1 VKPHHL
7 VIEAFGPYAERVAI
21 DFDALSDEGLFLIH
35 GSTGAGKTFL
45 LDAMSFALYGE
56 VSGERGVK
64 GLRSDHAPPQAVP
77 RVELDF
83 SAGGARYRVERT
95 PPYTA
100 TKQRGSGTTEKL
112 AAAALF
118 RVQGTE
124 QQPVATRTSEVTR
137 EVERIVGLN
146 AAQFRQVILLPQGR
160 FAEVLRAKAEERE
173 ALLKTLFET
182 VIHERAGG
190 WLEDQARTA
199 LRGVEEQKRQLAW
212 LREQAA
218 QEWQP
223 FADRPRGS
231 SKGEAPS
238 PATARHGD
246 GAFSDGSAGSPAD
259 PVSAYVPNEAPAF
272 ATSTDPNRSQDPI
285 GAGMATS
292 SEPEMPTDQAGLDRL
307 LAQIRRVVATY
318 EEARRRASEA
328 LEQAQRHRAA
338 VVQAADRFDRRAAA
352 QTLLAQL
359 EPQQPAIEGL
369 ALQLAAADR
378 AEALRPSLEA
388 ERAAH
393 RDLQDLELRLRRE
406 LERAAAV
413 RDGAR
418 GLPDAVVALGL
429 LSLPESTDLQR
440 ARTALATRRVEVEGL
455 ARQAEEA
462 RLGRERA
469 ARALALQ
476 QRAQAEI
483 EQVQRQLQRL
493 RDQRLGEEAALQAA
507 RSASDRLDGLSRAKD
522 SLAERALA
530 SRRVR
535 KGRRLEGEAIETLR
549 AAEQR
554 LRLATTALKTLRD
567 RQLAGMAARL
577 AGDLSAG
584 TPCPVCGSSHHPQ
597 PARSAA
603 DAVHQGQI
611 EAAEAALT
619 QASQEQQAAA
629 LHLAD
634 IRVRLEAVVEKAG
647 SAAEDPAAA
656 VAAAEKAE
664 LALTAARQQAERLP
678 QLERSLAEQARQIT
692 TLEASLQAATTT
704 AAVQERTTADEV
716 QRALE
721 LEAAVVAE
729 LGEGVAP
736 RQVLDSLK
744 RVEEALETLARSSE
758 AGARLRTRQEQAAA
772 RLEQDL
778 EAAGIADAA
787 ALAASLRSEPE
798 RTDWRRRIETFHCA
812 LTSQRAI
819 LAAPDLQALPEQ
831 RPDTAAA
838 EAAEAAADRERTTAV
853 ERHSEARAAEDDIHR
868 LAEEH
873 RRLAAVL
880 ADQQARAER
889 IGAVAD
895 RCQGKL
901 PPYISLQRWVLSAY
915 LADICTYAN
924 QRLDLMTSGR
934 YQLRLT
940 DAGGRGGRNAGL
952 NLRVRD
958 AFTGEEREVTSLSGG
973 ETFQASLALAL
984 GVADTVQAHSGGVH
998 LDALFVDEGFGSL
1011 DPDNLQLAMDELD
1024 RLREGGRLIGVIS
1037 HVAGLRERIRS
1048 GIEVIASD
1056 QGSTLRV
1063 GSTALP

>member
-100 TKQRGSGTTEKL
+100 TKLRGSGTTEKL

-118 RVQGTE
+118 RVLGTE
-124 QQPVATRTSEVTR
+124 QQPVASRASEVTR

-182 VIHERAGG
+182 VIHERAGS

-199 LRGVEEQKRQLAW
+199 LRAIEEQKRHLAW

-218 QEWQP
+218 QEWLR
-223 FADRPRGS
+223 FADQPHGRAEGEGAERPAS
-231 SKGEAPS
+231 A
-238 PATARHGD
+238 
-246 GAFSDGSAGSPAD
+246 SDPG
-259 PVSAYVPNEAPAF
+259 
-272 ATSTDPNRSQDPI
+272 T
-285 GAGMATS
+285 
-292 SEPEMPTDQAGLDRL
+292 PTDQAGLDRL
-307 LAQIRRVVATY
+307 LERIRRVVAAC
-318 EEARRRASEA
+318 EETRRLASEA
-328 LEQAQRHRAA
+328 LERAQRQRAS
-338 VVQAADRFDRRAAA
+338 VVKAADRFDRRALA
-352 QTLLAQL
+352 QTQLAEL
-359 EPQQPAIEGL
+359 EPQQPAIEAL

-388 ERAAH
+388 DQAAR

-418 GLPDAVVALGL
+418 GLPDAVLALGL
-429 LSLPESTDLQR
+429 LGLPESIDLQR

-462 RLGRERA
+462 RQARERA

-476 QRAQAEI
+476 QQALAEM
-483 EQVQRQLQRL
+483 EQVQRQLQLL
-493 RDQRLGEEAALQAA
+493 RDQRLSAEAALQAA
-507 RSASDRLDGLSRAKD
+507 RSAADRLDGLTQAKD

-530 SRRVR
+530 SRQVR
-535 KGRRLEGEAIETLR
+535 KGRRLEGEAIESLG
-549 AAEQR
+549 ASEQR
-554 LRLATTALKTLRD
+554 LQLATTALKTLRD
-567 RQLAGMAARL
+567 RQLVGMAARL

-584 TPCPVCGSSHHPQ
+584 SPCPVCGSSHHPQ
-597 PARSAA
+597 PAWSAA
-603 DAVHQGQI
+603 DAVNGGQI
-611 EAAEAALT
+611 EAAEAALS
-619 QASQEQQAAA
+619 QANQEQQAAVM
-629 LHLAD
+629 HLAD
-634 IRVRLEAVVEKAG
+634 IRIRLEAVLEKAG
-647 SAAEDPAAA
+647 AAAEDPAAA
-656 VAAAEKAE
+656 VRAAEQAE
-664 LALTAARQQAERLP
+664 LALSAARLQAERRP
-678 QLERSLAEQARQIT
+678 QLEQSLAEQARQIT
-692 TLEASLQAATTT
+692 SLETSQQAATTT
-704 AAVQERTTADEV
+704 AAVQERSAADAI
-716 QRALE
+716 QRAAE
-721 LEAAVVAE
+721 AEAAVVAE

-736 RQVLDSLK
+736 RQVLNTLK
-744 RVEEALETLARSSE
+744 GVEEALEALARSSE
-758 AGARLRTRQEQAAA
+758 TGARLQTRQEQAATRLA
-772 RLEQDL
+772 RDL
-778 EAAGIADAA
+778 ESAGFADAA
-787 ALAASLRSEPE
+787 SLAATLQGEPE
-798 RTDWRRRIETFHCA
+798 RTGWRRRIEAFREA

-819 LAAPDLQALPEQ
+819 LAAPDLQELPEL

-838 EAAEAAADRERTTAV
+838 ELAEVASDRARTAAV
-853 ERHSEARAAEDDIHR
+853 ERHSEARGAEDDIHR
-868 LAEEH
+868 LSEEH
-873 RRLAAVL
+873 RRLAGAL
-880 ADQQARAER
+880 ANQEARSELLSD
-889 IGAVAD
+889 VAN
-895 RCQGKL
+895 RCQGKTA
-901 PPYISLQRWVLSAY
+901 PYISLQRWVLSAY
-915 LADICTYAN
+915 LAEICAYAN

-1037 HVAGLRERIRS
+1037 HVAALRERIRS
-1048 GIEVIASD
+1048 GLQVIASD
-1056 QGSTLRV
+1056 QGSTLRM
-1063 GSTALP
+1063 GSTAMP

>member
-1 VKPHHL
+1 MKPHHL

-64 GLRSDHAPPQAVP
+64 GLRSDHAPPQATP

-112 AAAALF
+112 AAATLF

-124 QQPVATRTSEVTR
+124 QQPVATRSSEVTR

-182 VIHERAGG
+182 VIHERAGS

-199 LRGVEEQKRQLAW
+199 LRGVEEQKRQLSW
-212 LREQAA
+212 LREQVA

-223 FADRPRGS
+223 FAHSEPAGGAAATGCDGVDDISSAPADAQASAAVSPTISDRVP
-231 SKGEAPS
+231 PVI
-238 PATARHGD
+238 P
-246 GAFSDGSAGSPAD
+246 AGSPA
-259 PVSAYVPNEAPAF
+259 
-272 ATSTDPNRSQDPI
+272 ST
-285 GAGMATS
+285 
-292 SEPEMPTDQAGLDRL
+292 EPGMPTDQAGLDRL
-307 LAQIRRVVATY
+307 LEQIRRVVAAC

-328 LEQAQRHRAA
+328 LERAQRHRAS
-338 VVQAADRFDRRAAA
+338 VVQMADRFDRRAGARI
-352 QTLLAQL
+352 QLAEL
-359 EPQQPAIEGL
+359 EPQQAAIEAL
-369 ALQLAAADR
+369 AMQLAAADR

-388 ERAAH
+388 ERAAQ

-611 EAAEAALT
+611 EAAEAALA
-619 QASQEQQAAA
+619 QASQEQQAAG

-634 IRVRLEAVVEKAG
+634 IRVRLEAVLEKAG
-647 SAAEDPAAA
+647 EAAGDPAAA
-656 VAAAEKAE
+656 VAAAEQAE
-664 LALTAARQQAERLP
+664 QALTAARQQAEQLP

-692 TLEASLQAATTT
+692 ALEASQQAATTT
-704 AAVQERTTADEV
+704 AAVQERSAADDS
-716 QRALE
+716 QRALA
-721 LEAAVVAE
+721 LEAVVAAE

-736 RQVLDSLK
+736 RQVLDNLK
-744 RVEEALETLARSSE
+744 AVEEALETLASSSE
-758 AGARLRTRQEQAAA
+758 AGARLRTRQEQAGA
-772 RLEQDL
+772 RLKQDL
-778 EAAGIADAA
+778 EAAGIADAQ
-787 ALAASLRSEPE
+787 ALAAALRSEPE
-798 RTDWRRRIETFHCA
+798 RTDWRRRIESFHGA

-819 LAAPDLQALPEQ
+819 LAAPDLQELPEQ

-838 EAAEAAADRERTTAV
+838 EVAEAAADRERTTAV
-853 ERHSEARAAEDDIHR
+853 ERHSEARGAEEDIHR
-868 LAEEH
+868 LGEEH

-1063 GSTALP
+1063 GRTALP

>member
-1 VKPHHL
+1 MKPHHL

-100 TKQRGSGTTEKL
+100 TKLRGSGTTEKL

-118 RVQGTE
+118 RVLGTE
-124 QQPVATRTSEVTR
+124 QQPVASRTGEVTR

-182 VIHERAGG
+182 EIHERAGS

-199 LRGVEEQKRQLAW
+199 LRAIEEQKRHLAW

-218 QEWQP
+218 QEWLP
-223 FADRPRGS
+223 FADQPHGRAE
-231 SKGEAPS
+231 GE
-238 PATARHGD
+238 
-246 GAFSDGSAGSPAD
+246 GAS
-259 PVSAYVPNEAPAF
+259 
-272 ATSTDPNRSQDPI
+272 RSQDPM
-285 GAGMATS
+285 GAERPAS
-292 SEPEMPTDQAGLDRL
+292 ASEPGVPSNQAGLDRL
-307 LAQIRRVVATY
+307 LERIRRVVAAC
-318 EEARRRASEA
+318 EESRRRATEA
-328 LEQAQRHRAA
+328 LEQAQRQRAA

-352 QTLLAQL
+352 RTQLAQL
-359 EPQQPAIEGL
+359 EPQQPAIEAL

-388 ERAAH
+388 DQAAR

-429 LSLPESTDLQR
+429 LSLPESVDLQH

-462 RLGRERA
+462 RQARDRA

-476 QRAQAEI
+476 QQAQAEI
-483 EQVQRQLQRL
+483 AQVQRQLQLL
-493 RDQRLGEEAALQAA
+493 RDQRLAAEAALQAA
-507 RSASDRLDGLSRAKD
+507 RSAADRLDGLTQAKN

-530 SRRVR
+530 SRKVR
-535 KGRRLEGEAIETLR
+535 KGRRLEGEAIESLG

-554 LRLATTALKTLRD
+554 LQLAITALRTLRD

-577 AGDLSAG
+577 AGDLSSG
-584 TPCPVCGSSHHPQ
+584 SPCPVCGSSHHPQ
-597 PARSAA
+597 PALSAA
-603 DAVHQGQI
+603 DAVDAAQI
-611 EAAEAALT
+611 EAAEAALN
-619 QASQEQQAAA
+619 QANQEQQAAVM
-629 LHLAD
+629 HLAD
-634 IRVRLEAVVEKAG
+634 IRIRLEAVLEKAG
-647 SAAEDPAAA
+647 AAAEDPAAA
-656 VAAAEKAE
+656 ICDAEQAE

-678 QLERSLAEQARQIT
+678 QLERSLAEQGRQIT
-692 TLEASLQAATTT
+692 SLESSLQTASTT
-704 AAVQERTTADEV
+704 AAVQERSAADAI
-716 QRALE
+716 QRAAE
-721 LEAAVVAE
+721 EEVAVAAE

-736 RQVLDSLK
+736 RQVLDSLSA
-744 RVEEALETLARSSE
+744 VEQALETLARCSE
-758 AGARLRTRQEQAAA
+758 ADARLRTRQEQAAA
-772 RLEQDL
+772 RLERDL

-787 ALAASLRSEPE
+787 ALAAALRSEQE
-798 RTDWRRRIETFHCA
+798 RTGWRRRIEAFREA
-812 LTSQRAI
+812 LISQRAI
-819 LAAPDLQALPEQ
+819 LAAPDLLELPEL

-838 EAAEAAADRERTTAV
+838 ELAEVAADGARTAAV
-853 ERHSEARAAEDDIHR
+853 ERHSEARGAEDDIHR
-868 LAEEH
+868 LSEEH
-873 RRLAAVL
+873 RRLAGAL
-880 ADQQARAER
+880 ADQEARSELLSD
-889 IGAVAD
+889 VAN
-895 RCQGKL
+895 RCQGKTA
-901 PPYISLQRWVLSAY
+901 PYISLQRWVLSAY
-915 LADICTYAN
+915 LAEICAYAN

-1037 HVAGLRERIRS
+1037 HVAALRERIRS
-1048 GIEVIASD
+1048 GLQVIASD

-1063 GSTALP
+1063 GSTAMP

>member
-1 VKPHHL
+1 MKPHHL

-100 TKQRGSGTTEKL
+100 TKLRGSGTTEKL

-118 RVQGTE
+118 RVLGTE
-124 QQPVATRTSEVTR
+124 QQPVASRTGEVTR

-182 VIHERAGG
+182 EIHERAGS

-199 LRGVEEQKRQLAW
+199 LRAIEEQKRHLAW

-218 QEWQP
+218 QEWLP
-223 FADRPRGS
+223 FADQPHGRAE
-231 SKGEAPS
+231 GE
-238 PATARHGD
+238 
-246 GAFSDGSAGSPAD
+246 GAS
-259 PVSAYVPNEAPAF
+259 
-272 ATSTDPNRSQDPI
+272 RSQDPM
-285 GAGMATS
+285 GAERPASASDPGT
-292 SEPEMPTDQAGLDRL
+292 PTDQAGLDQL
-307 LAQIRRVVATY
+307 LERIRRVVAACK
-318 EEARRRASEA
+318 ESRRRATEA

-352 QTLLAQL
+352 RTQLAEL
-359 EPQQPAIEGL
+359 EPQQPAIEAL

-388 ERAAH
+388 DQAAR
-393 RDLQDLELRLRRE
+393 RDHQDLELRLRRE

-429 LSLPESTDLQR
+429 LSLPESVDLQR
-440 ARTALATRRVEVEGL
+440 ARTVLATRRVEVEGL

-462 RLGRERA
+462 RQARDRA

-476 QRAQAEI
+476 QQAQAEI
-483 EQVQRQLQRL
+483 AQVQRQLQLL
-493 RDQRLGEEAALQAA
+493 RDQRLSAEAALQAA
-507 RSASDRLDGLSRAKD
+507 RSAADRLDGLTQAKN

-530 SRRVR
+530 SRQVR
-535 KGRRLEGEAIETLR
+535 KGRRLEGEAIESLR
-549 AAEQR
+549 TAEQR
-554 LRLATTALKTLRD
+554 LQLATTALKTLRD

-577 AGDLSAG
+577 AGDLSTG
-584 TPCPVCGSSHHPQ
+584 SPCPVCGSSHHPQ

-603 DAVHQGQI
+603 DAVNEGQI
-611 EAAEAALT
+611 EAAEAALN
-619 QASQEQQAAA
+619 QANQEQQAAVM
-629 LHLAD
+629 HLAD
-634 IRVRLEAVVEKAG
+634 IRIRLEAVLEKAG
-647 SAAEDPAAA
+647 AAAEDPAAA
-656 VAAAEKAE
+656 IRDAEQAE
-664 LALTAARQQAERLP
+664 LALTAAQQQAERLP
-678 QLERSLAEQARQIT
+678 QLERSLAEQGRQIT
-692 TLEASLQAATTT
+692 SLESSLQAATTT
-704 AAVQERTTADEV
+704 AAVQERSAADAI
-716 QRALE
+716 QRAGE
-721 LEAAVVAE
+721 EEVAVAAE

-736 RQVLDSLK
+736 RQVLDSLSA
-744 RVEEALETLARSSE
+744 VEQAIETLARCSE
-758 AGARLRTRQEQAAA
+758 ADARLRTRQEQAAA
-772 RLEQDL
+772 RLERDL

-787 ALAASLRSEPE
+787 ALAAALRSEQE
-798 RTDWRRRIETFHCA
+798 RAGWRRRIEAFREA
-812 LTSQRAI
+812 LISQRAI
-819 LAAPDLQALPEQ
+819 LAAPDLLELPEL

-838 EAAEAAADRERTTAV
+838 ELAEVAADGARTAAV
-853 ERHSEARAAEDDIHR
+853 ERHSEARGAEDDIHR
-868 LAEEH
+868 LSEEH
-873 RRLAAVL
+873 RRLAGAL
-880 ADQQARAER
+880 ADQEARSELLSD
-889 IGAVAD
+889 VAN
-895 RCQGKL
+895 RCQGKTA
-901 PPYISLQRWVLSAY
+901 PYISLQRWVLSAY
-915 LADICTYAN
+915 LAEICAYAN

-1037 HVAGLRERIRS
+1037 HVAALRERIRS
-1048 GIEVIASD
+1048 GLQVIASD

-1063 GSTALP
+1063 GSTAMP

>member
-64 GLRSDHAPPQAVP
+64 GLRSDHAPPQATP

-112 AAAALF
+112 AAATLF

-124 QQPVATRTSEVTR
+124 QQPVATRSSEVTR

-182 VIHERAGG
+182 VIHERAGS

-199 LRGVEEQKRQLAW
+199 LRGVEEQKRQLSW
-212 LREQAA
+212 LREQVA

-223 FADRPRGS
+223 FAHSEPAGGAAATGCDGVDDISSAPADAQASAAVSPTISDRVP
-231 SKGEAPS
+231 PVI
-238 PATARHGD
+238 P
-246 GAFSDGSAGSPAD
+246 AGSPA
-259 PVSAYVPNEAPAF
+259 
-272 ATSTDPNRSQDPI
+272 ST
-285 GAGMATS
+285 
-292 SEPEMPTDQAGLDRL
+292 EPGMPTDQAGLDRL
-307 LAQIRRVVATY
+307 LEQIRRVVAAC

-328 LEQAQRHRAA
+328 LERAQRHRAS
-338 VVQAADRFDRRAAA
+338 VVQMADRFDRRAGARI
-352 QTLLAQL
+352 QLAEL
-359 EPQQPAIEGL
+359 EPQQAAIEAL
-369 ALQLAAADR
+369 AMQLAAADR

-388 ERAAH
+388 ERAAQ

-418 GLPDAVVALGL
+418 GLPDALVALGL
-429 LSLPESTDLQR
+429 LSLPESVDLQR

-462 RLGRERA
+462 GQARERA
-469 ARALALQ
+469 ARAKVLE
-476 QRAQAEI
+476 QRAQAEM
-483 EQVQRQLQRL
+483 EQRRGQLQRL
-493 RDQRLGEEAALQAA
+493 RDQRLSADATLQAA
-507 RSASDRLDGLSRAKD
+507 RSAADRLDGLTQAKD
-522 SLAERALA
+522 SLAARALA
-530 SRRVR
+530 SRQVR
-535 KGRRLEGEAIETLR
+535 KGRRLEGEAIEGLR
-549 AAEQR
+549 AAVER
-554 LRLATTALKTLRD
+554 LRLATTALKMLRD

-603 DAVHQGQI
+603 DAVHASQI
-611 EAAEAALT
+611 EAAETALT
-619 QASQEQQAAA
+619 QASQEQQAAVV
-629 LHLAD
+629 HLAD

-647 SAAEDPAAA
+647 AAAEDPAAA
-656 VAAAEKAE
+656 VAAAEQAE
-664 LALTAARQQAERLP
+664 QALTAARQQAERLP

-692 TLEASLQAATTT
+692 ALEASQQAATTT
-704 AAVQERTTADEV
+704 AAVQERSAADDS
-716 QRALE
+716 QRALA
-721 LEAAVVAE
+721 LEAAVAAE

-744 RVEEALETLARSSE
+744 GVEEALETLARSSE
-758 AGARLRTRQEQAAA
+758 AGARLRTRQEQASA

-778 EAAGIADAA
+778 EAAGITDAE
-787 ALAASLRSEPE
+787 ALAAALRSEPE
-798 RTDWRRRIETFHCA
+798 RMDWRRRIEAFHRA

-819 LAAPDLQALPEQ
+819 LAAPDLQDLPEQ
-831 RPDTAAA
+831 RPDAAAA
-838 EAAEAAADRERTTAV
+838 ETAEAAADGERTTAV
-853 ERHSEARAAEDDIHR
+853 ERHSEARGAEEDIHR
-868 LAEEH
+868 LGEEH

-889 IGAVAD
+889 IGAMAD

-1063 GSTALP
+1063 GCTALP

>member
-1 VKPHHL
+1 MKPHHL

-100 TKQRGSGTTEKL
+100 TKLRGSGTTEKL

-118 RVQGTE
+118 RVLGTE
-124 QQPVATRTSEVTR
+124 QQPVASRTGEVTR

-182 VIHERAGG
+182 EIHERAGS
-190 WLEDQARTA
+190 WLEEQARSA
-199 LRGVEEQKRQLAW
+199 LRAIEEQKRHLAW
-212 LREQAA
+212 LREQAG
-218 QEWQP
+218 QEWLP
-223 FADRPRGS
+223 FADQPHGRAE
-231 SKGEAPS
+231 GE
-238 PATARHGD
+238 
-246 GAFSDGSAGSPAD
+246 GAS
-259 PVSAYVPNEAPAF
+259 
-272 ATSTDPNRSQDPI
+272 RSQDPM
-285 GAGMATS
+285 GAERPAS
-292 SEPEMPTDQAGLDRL
+292 ASEPGTPTDQASLDRL
-307 LAQIRRVVATY
+307 LERIRLVVAAC
-318 EEARRRASEA
+318 EESRRRATEA

-352 QTLLAQL
+352 RTQLAQL
-359 EPQQPAIEGL
+359 EPQQPAIEAL

-388 ERAAH
+388 DQAAR

-429 LSLPESTDLQR
+429 LSLPESVDLQR
-440 ARTALATRRVEVEGL
+440 ARTVLATRRVEVEGL

-462 RLGRERA
+462 RQARDRA
-469 ARALALQ
+469 ARALTLQ
-476 QRAQAEI
+476 QQAQAEI
-483 EQVQRQLQRL
+483 AQVQRQLQLL
-493 RDQRLGEEAALQAA
+493 RDQRLAAEAALQAA
-507 RSASDRLDGLSRAKD
+507 RSAADRLDGLTQAKN

-530 SRRVR
+530 SRKVR
-535 KGRRLEGEAIETLR
+535 KGRRLEAEAIETLR

-554 LRLATTALKTLRD
+554 LQLTTTALRTLRD

-577 AGDLSAG
+577 AGDLSTG
-584 TPCPVCGSSHHPQ
+584 SPCPVCGSSHHPQ

-603 DAVHQGQI
+603 DAVDAGQI
-611 EAAEAALT
+611 EAAEAALN
-619 QASQEQQAAA
+619 QANQEQQAAVM
-629 LHLAD
+629 HLAD
-634 IRVRLEAVVEKAG
+634 IRIRLEAVLEKAG
-647 SAAEDPAAA
+647 AAAEDPAAA
-656 VAAAEKAE
+656 IRDAEQAE
-664 LALTAARQQAERLP
+664 LALTAAQQQAERLP
-678 QLERSLAEQARQIT
+678 QLGQSLAEQARQIT
-692 TLEASLQAATTT
+692 SLESSLQAATTT
-704 AAVQERTTADEV
+704 AAVQERSAADAI
-716 QRALE
+716 QRAAE
-721 LEAAVVAE
+721 EEVAVAAE

-736 RQVLDSLK
+736 RQVLDSLSA
-744 RVEEALETLARSSE
+744 VEQALETLARCSE
-758 AGARLRTRQEQAAA
+758 ADARLRTRQEQAAA
-772 RLEQDL
+772 RLERDL

-787 ALAASLRSEPE
+787 ALAAALRSEQE
-798 RTDWRRRIETFHCA
+798 RTGWRRRIEAFREA
-812 LTSQRAI
+812 LISQRAI
-819 LAAPDLQALPEQ
+819 LAAPDLLELPEL

-838 EAAEAAADRERTTAV
+838 ELAEAAADGARTAAV
-853 ERHSEARAAEDDIHR
+853 ERHSEARGAEDDIHR
-868 LAEEH
+868 LSEEH
-873 RRLAAVL
+873 RRLAGAL
-880 ADQQARAER
+880 ADQEARSELLSD
-889 IGAVAD
+889 VAN
-895 RCQGKL
+895 RCQGKTA
-901 PPYISLQRWVLSAY
+901 PYISLQRWVLSAY
-915 LADICTYAN
+915 LAEICAYAN

-1037 HVAGLRERIRS
+1037 HVAALRERIRS
-1048 GIEVIASD
+1048 GLQVIASD

-1063 GSTALP
+1063 GSTAMP

>member
-1 VKPHHL
+1 MKPHHL

-100 TKQRGSGTTEKL
+100 TKLRGSGTTEKL

-118 RVQGTE
+118 RVLGTE
-124 QQPVATRTSEVTR
+124 QQPVASRTGEVTR

-182 VIHERAGG
+182 EIHERAGS
-190 WLEDQARTA
+190 WLEDQARLA
-199 LRGVEEQKRQLAW
+199 LRAIEEQKRHLAW
-212 LREQAA
+212 LREQAG
-218 QEWQP
+218 QEWLP
-223 FADRPRGS
+223 FADQPHGRAE
-231 SKGEAPS
+231 GE
-238 PATARHGD
+238 
-246 GAFSDGSAGSPAD
+246 GAS
-259 PVSAYVPNEAPAF
+259 
-272 ATSTDPNRSQDPI
+272 RSQDPM
-285 GAGMATS
+285 GAERPASASDPGT
-292 SEPEMPTDQAGLDRL
+292 PTDQAGLDRL
-307 LAQIRRVVATY
+307 LERIRLVVAAC
-318 EEARRRASEA
+318 EESRRRASEA
-328 LEQAQRHRAA
+328 LERAQRQRAA

-352 QTLLAQL
+352 RTQLAQL
-359 EPQQPAIEGL
+359 EPQQPAIEAL

-388 ERAAH
+388 DQAAR
-393 RDLQDLELRLRRE
+393 RDLQELELRLRRE

-429 LSLPESTDLQR
+429 LSLPESVDLQR
-440 ARTALATRRVEVEGL
+440 ARTVLATRRVEVEGL

-462 RLGRERA
+462 RQARDRA
-469 ARALALQ
+469 ARALTLQ
-476 QRAQAEI
+476 QQAQAEI
-483 EQVQRQLQRL
+483 AQVQRQLQLL
-493 RDQRLGEEAALQAA
+493 RDQRLCAEAALQAA
-507 RSASDRLDGLSRAKD
+507 RSAVDRLDGLTQAKN

-530 SRRVR
+530 SRKVR
-535 KGRRLEGEAIETLR
+535 KGRRLEAEAIETLR

-554 LRLATTALKTLRD
+554 LQLATSALRTLRD

-577 AGDLSAG
+577 AGDLSSG
-584 TPCPVCGSSHHPQ
+584 SPCPVCGSSHHPQ

-603 DAVHQGQI
+603 DAVDAGQI
-611 EAAEAALT
+611 EAAEAALS
-619 QASQEQQAAA
+619 QANQEQQAAVM
-629 LHLAD
+629 HLAD
-634 IRVRLEAVVEKAG
+634 IRIRLEAVLEKAG
-647 SAAEDPAAA
+647 AAAEDPAAA
-656 VAAAEKAE
+656 ILDAEQAE
-664 LALTAARQQAERLP
+664 LALTAAQQQAERLP
-678 QLERSLAEQARQIT
+678 QLERNLAEQGRQIT
-692 TLEASLQAATTT
+692 SLESSLQAATTT
-704 AAVQERTTADEV
+704 AAVQERSAADAI
-716 QRALE
+716 QRAAE
-721 LEAAVVAE
+721 EEVAVAAE

-736 RQVLDSLK
+736 RQVLNSLSA
-744 RVEEALETLARSSE
+744 VEQALETLARCSE
-758 AGARLRTRQEQAAA
+758 ADARLRTRQEQAAA
-772 RLEQDL
+772 RLERDL

-787 ALAASLRSEPE
+787 ALAAALRSEQE
-798 RTDWRRRIETFHCA
+798 RAGWRRRIEAFREA
-812 LTSQRAI
+812 LISQRAI
-819 LAAPDLQALPEQ
+819 LAAPDLLELPEL

-838 EAAEAAADRERTTAV
+838 ELAEAAADGARTATV
-853 ERHSEARAAEDDIHR
+853 ERHSEARGAEDDIHR
-868 LAEEH
+868 LSEEH
-873 RRLAAVL
+873 RRLAGAL
-880 ADQQARAER
+880 ADQEVRSELLSD
-889 IGAVAD
+889 VAN
-895 RCQGKL
+895 RCQGKTA
-901 PPYISLQRWVLSAY
+901 PYISLQRWVLSAY
-915 LADICTYAN
+915 LAEICAYAN

-1037 HVAGLRERIRS
+1037 HVAALRERIRS
-1048 GIEVIASD
+1048 GLQVIASD
-1056 QGSTLRV
+1056 QGSTLRL
-1063 GSTALP
+1063 GSTAMP

>member
-100 TKQRGSGTTEKL
+100 TKLRGSGTTEKL

-118 RVQGTE
+118 RVLGTE
-124 QQPVATRTSEVTR
+124 QQPVASRTGEVTR

-182 VIHERAGG
+182 EIHERAGS
-190 WLEDQARTA
+190 WLEDQARSA
-199 LRGVEEQKRQLAW
+199 LRAIEEQKRHLAW
-212 LREQAA
+212 LREQAG
-218 QEWQP
+218 QEWLP
-223 FADRPRGS
+223 FADQPHGRAE
-231 SKGEAPS
+231 GE
-238 PATARHGD
+238 
-246 GAFSDGSAGSPAD
+246 GAS
-259 PVSAYVPNEAPAF
+259 
-272 ATSTDPNRSQDPI
+272 RSQDPM
-285 GAGMATS
+285 GAERPASASDPGT
-292 SEPEMPTDQAGLDRL
+292 PTDQAGLDRL
-307 LAQIRRVVATY
+307 LERIRLVVAAC
-318 EEARRRASEA
+318 EESRRRATEA

-352 QTLLAQL
+352 RTQLAQL
-359 EPQQPAIEGL
+359 EPQQPAIEAL

-388 ERAAH
+388 DQAAR

-429 LSLPESTDLQR
+429 LSLPESVDLQR
-440 ARTALATRRVEVEGL
+440 ARTVLATRRVEVEGL

-462 RLGRERA
+462 RQARDRA

-476 QRAQAEI
+476 QQAQAEI
-483 EQVQRQLQRL
+483 AQVQRQLQLL
-493 RDQRLGEEAALQAA
+493 RDQRLAAEAALQAA
-507 RSASDRLDGLSRAKD
+507 RSAADRLDGLTQAKN

-530 SRRVR
+530 SRKVR
-535 KGRRLEGEAIETLR
+535 KGRRLEAEAIETLR

-554 LRLATTALKTLRD
+554 LQLTTTALRTLRD

-577 AGDLSAG
+577 AGDLSSG
-584 TPCPVCGSSHHPQ
+584 SPCPVCGSSHHPQ

-603 DAVHQGQI
+603 DAVDAGQI
-611 EAAEAALT
+611 EAAEAALN
-619 QASQEQQAAA
+619 QANQEQQAAVM
-629 LHLAD
+629 HLAD
-634 IRVRLEAVVEKAG
+634 IRIRLEAVLEKAG
-647 SAAEDPAAA
+647 AAAEDPAAA
-656 VAAAEKAE
+656 IRDAEQAE
-664 LALTAARQQAERLP
+664 LALTAAQQQAERLP
-678 QLERSLAEQARQIT
+678 QLERSLAEQGRQIT
-692 TLEASLQAATTT
+692 SLEISLQAATTT
-704 AAVQERTTADEV
+704 AAVQERSAADAI
-716 QRALE
+716 QRAGE
-721 LEAAVVAE
+721 EEVAVAAE

-736 RQVLDSLK
+736 RQVLDSLSA
-744 RVEEALETLARSSE
+744 VEQALETLARCSE
-758 AGARLRTRQEQAAA
+758 ADARLRTRQEQAAA
-772 RLEQDL
+772 RLERDL

-787 ALAASLRSEPE
+787 ALAAALRSEQE
-798 RTDWRRRIETFHCA
+798 RTGWRRRIEAFREA
-812 LTSQRAI
+812 LISQRAI
-819 LAAPDLQALPEQ
+819 LAAPDLLELPEL

-838 EAAEAAADRERTTAV
+838 ELAEVAADGARTAAV
-853 ERHSEARAAEDDIHR
+853 ERHSEARGAEDDIHR
-868 LAEEH
+868 LSEEH
-873 RRLAAVL
+873 RRLAGAL
-880 ADQQARAER
+880 ADQEARSELLSD
-889 IGAVAD
+889 VAN
-895 RCQGKL
+895 RCQGKTA
-901 PPYISLQRWVLSAY
+901 PYISLQRWVLSAY
-915 LADICTYAN
+915 LAEICAYAN

-1037 HVAGLRERIRS
+1037 HVAALRERIRS
-1048 GIEVIASD
+1048 GLQVIASD

-1063 GSTALP
+1063 GSTAMP

>member
-1 VKPHHL
+1 MKPHHL

-64 GLRSDHAPPQAVP
+64 GLRSDHASPQAVP

-118 RVQGTE
+118 RVLGKE
-124 QQPVATRTSEVTR
+124 QQPVASRTSEVTR

-160 FAEVLRAKAEERE
+160 FAEVLRARAEERE

-199 LRGVEEQKRQLAW
+199 LRGVEEQKRQLTW
-212 LREQAA
+212 LRQQAA
-218 QEWQP
+218 QEW
-223 FADRPRGS
+223 RPH
-231 SKGEAPS
+231 A
-238 PATARHGD
+238 
-246 GAFSDGSAGSPAD
+246 
-259 PVSAYVPNEAPAF
+259 PNEAP
-272 ATSTDPNRSQDPI
+272 S
-285 GAGMATS
+285 GAGMPAS
-292 SEPEMPTDQAGLDRL
+292 ADEPGVPTDQAGLDRL
-307 LAQIRRVVATY
+307 LEQIRRVVAAC

-328 LEQAQRHRAA
+328 LERAQRHRAE

-352 QTLLAQL
+352 RSELAQL
-359 EPQQPAIEGL
+359 EPQRASIEAL
-369 ALQLAAADR
+369 ALELAASDR

-393 RDLQDLELRLRRE
+393 RELLELEHRLRRE

-429 LSLPESTDLQR
+429 LKLPESADLQR
-440 ARTALATRRVEVEGL
+440 SRTALATRRVEVE
-455 ARQAEEA
+455 AVVRQAEEA
-462 RLGRERA
+462 RQARERA
-469 ARALALQ
+469 ARALALH
-476 QRAQAEI
+476 QRAGAESA
-483 EQVQRQLQRL
+483 QFQGRLQGL
-493 RDQRLGEEAALQAA
+493 RDQRLAAETALQAA
-507 RSASDRLDGLSRAKD
+507 RSAADRLDGLSQAKN

-530 SRRVR
+530 SRQVR
-535 KGRRLEGEAIETLR
+535 KGRRLEGEAIESLA
-549 AAEQR
+549 AAEHR
-554 LRLATTALKTLRD
+554 LQQASSALKTLRD

-577 AGDLSAG
+577 ASDLSAG
-584 TPCPVCGSSHHPQ
+584 TPCPVCGSGHHPQ
-597 PARSAA
+597 PARTAA
-603 DAVHQGQI
+603 DAVNQGQV
-611 EAAEAALT
+611 EAAEAALS
-619 QASQEQQAAA
+619 QASQEHQAAVV
-629 LHLAD
+629 HLAD
-634 IRVRLEAVVEKAG
+634 IRVRLEAVLEKAG
-647 SAAEDPAAA
+647 AAAEDPAAA
-656 VAAAEKAE
+656 VAAAQQAE
-664 LALTAARQQAERLP
+664 LALSAAQQQAERLP

-692 TLEASLQAATTT
+692 SLEASLQAATTT
-704 AAVQERTTADEV
+704 AAVQERNAAAEI
-716 QRALE
+716 QRAAE
-721 LEAAVVAE
+721 LEAAVAAE
-729 LGEGVAP
+729 LGAGLAP
-736 RQVLDSLK
+736 RQVLESLAA
-744 RVEEALETLARSSE
+744 VEQALETLARSSE
-758 AGARLRTRQEQAAA
+758 AGARLRTRQEQAATRLA
-772 RLEQDL
+772 RDL
-778 EAAGIADAA
+778 AAAGIADAA
-787 ALAASLRSEPE
+787 ALTAALRSEPE
-798 RTDWRRRIETFHCA
+798 RTSWRQTIKAFDGA

-819 LAAPDLQALPEQ
+819 LAAPDLQDLPEQ

-838 EAAEAAADRERTTAV
+838 EATETAADAARTTAV
-853 ERHSEARAAEDDIHR
+853 ERHSEARGAEDDIHR
-868 LAEEH
+868 LCEEH
-873 RRLAAVL
+873 RQLAALL
-880 ADQQARAER
+880 ADQQARAEQ
-889 IGAVAD
+889 IAAVAD

-915 LADICTYAN
+915 LADICAYAN

-1037 HVAGLRERIRS
+1037 HVAALRERIRS
-1048 GIEVIASD
+1048 GIQVIASD
-1056 QGSTLRV
+1056 QGSTLQV
-1063 GSTALP
+1063 GSTAMP

>member
-1 VKPHHL
+1 MKPHHL

-100 TKQRGSGTTEKL
+100 TKLRGSGTTEKL

-118 RVQGTE
+118 RVLGTE
-124 QQPVATRTSEVTR
+124 QQPVASRTGEVTR

-182 VIHERAGG
+182 EIHERAGS
-190 WLEDQARTA
+190 WLEDQARSA
-199 LRGVEEQKRQLAW
+199 LRAIEEQKRHLAW
-212 LREQAA
+212 LREQAG
-218 QEWQP
+218 QEWLP
-223 FADRPRGS
+223 FADQPHGRAE
-231 SKGEAPS
+231 GE
-238 PATARHGD
+238 
-246 GAFSDGSAGSPAD
+246 GAS
-259 PVSAYVPNEAPAF
+259 
-272 ATSTDPNRSQDPI
+272 RSQDPM
-285 GAGMATS
+285 GAERPASASDPGT
-292 SEPEMPTDQAGLDRL
+292 PTDQAGLDRL
-307 LAQIRRVVATY
+307 LERIRLVVAAC
-318 EEARRRASEA
+318 EESRRRATEA

-352 QTLLAQL
+352 RTQLAQL
-359 EPQQPAIEGL
+359 EPQQPAIEAL

-388 ERAAH
+388 DQAAR

-429 LSLPESTDLQR
+429 LSLPESVDLQR
-440 ARTALATRRVEVEGL
+440 ARTVLATRRVEVEGL

-462 RLGRERA
+462 RQARDRA
-469 ARALALQ
+469 ARALTLQ
-476 QRAQAEI
+476 QQAQAEI
-483 EQVQRQLQRL
+483 AQVQRQLQLL
-493 RDQRLGEEAALQAA
+493 RDQRLSAEAALQAA
-507 RSASDRLDGLSRAKD
+507 RSAADRLDGLTQAKN

-530 SRRVR
+530 SRKVR
-535 KGRRLEGEAIETLR
+535 KGRRLEAEAIETLR

-554 LRLATTALKTLRD
+554 LQLTTTALRTLRD

-577 AGDLSAG
+577 AGDLSSG
-584 TPCPVCGSSHHPQ
+584 SPCPVCGSSHHPQ

-603 DAVHQGQI
+603 DAVDAGQI
-611 EAAEAALT
+611 EAAEAALN
-619 QASQEQQAAA
+619 QANQEQQAAVM
-629 LHLAD
+629 HLAD
-634 IRVRLEAVVEKAG
+634 IRIRLEAVLEKAG
-647 SAAEDPAAA
+647 AAAEDPAAA
-656 VAAAEKAE
+656 IRDAEQAE
-664 LALTAARQQAERLP
+664 LALTAAQQQAERLP
-678 QLERSLAEQARQIT
+678 QLERSLAEQGRQIT
-692 TLEASLQAATTT
+692 SLEISLQAATTT
-704 AAVQERTTADEV
+704 AAVQERSAADAI
-716 QRALE
+716 QRAGE
-721 LEAAVVAE
+721 EEVAVAAE

-736 RQVLDSLK
+736 RQVLDSLSA
-744 RVEEALETLARSSE
+744 VEQAIETLARCSE
-758 AGARLRTRQEQAAA
+758 ADARLRTRQEQAAA
-772 RLEQDL
+772 RLERDL

-787 ALAASLRSEPE
+787 ALAAALRSEQE
-798 RTDWRRRIETFHCA
+798 RAGWRRRIEAFREA
-812 LTSQRAI
+812 LISQRAI
-819 LAAPDLQALPEQ
+819 LAAPDLLELPEL

-838 EAAEAAADRERTTAV
+838 ELAEVAADGARTAAV
-853 ERHSEARAAEDDIHR
+853 ERHSEARGAEDDIHR
-868 LAEEH
+868 LSEEH
-873 RRLAAVL
+873 RRLAGAL
-880 ADQQARAER
+880 ADQEARSELLSD
-889 IGAVAD
+889 VAN
-895 RCQGKL
+895 RCQGKTA
-901 PPYISLQRWVLSAY
+901 PYISLQRWVLSAY
-915 LADICTYAN
+915 LAEICAYAN

-1037 HVAGLRERIRS
+1037 HVAALRERIRS
-1048 GIEVIASD
+1048 GLQVIASD

-1063 GSTALP
+1063 GSTAMP

>member
-1 VKPHHL
+1 MKPHHL

-100 TKQRGSGTTEKL
+100 TKLRGSGTTEKL

-118 RVQGTE
+118 RVLGTE
-124 QQPVATRTSEVTR
+124 QQPVASRTGEVTR

-182 VIHERAGG
+182 EIHERAGS
-190 WLEDQARTA
+190 WLEEQARSA
-199 LRGVEEQKRQLAW
+199 LRAIEEQKRHLAW
-212 LREQAA
+212 LREQAG
-218 QEWQP
+218 QEWLP
-223 FADRPRGS
+223 FADQPHGRAE
-231 SKGEAPS
+231 GE
-238 PATARHGD
+238 
-246 GAFSDGSAGSPAD
+246 GAS
-259 PVSAYVPNEAPAF
+259 
-272 ATSTDPNRSQDPI
+272 RSQDPM
-285 GAGMATS
+285 GAERPAS
-292 SEPEMPTDQAGLDRL
+292 ASEPGTPTDQASLDRL
-307 LAQIRRVVATY
+307 LERIRLVVAAC
-318 EEARRRASEA
+318 EESRRRATEA

-352 QTLLAQL
+352 RTQLAQL
-359 EPQQPAIEGL
+359 EPQQPAIEAL

-388 ERAAH
+388 DQAAR

-429 LSLPESTDLQR
+429 LSLPESVDLQR
-440 ARTALATRRVEVEGL
+440 ARTVLATRRVEVEGL

-462 RLGRERA
+462 RQARDRA
-469 ARALALQ
+469 ARALTLQ
-476 QRAQAEI
+476 QQAQAEI
-483 EQVQRQLQRL
+483 AQVQRQLQLL
-493 RDQRLGEEAALQAA
+493 RDQRLAAEAALQAA
-507 RSASDRLDGLSRAKD
+507 RSAADRLDGLTQAKN

-530 SRRVR
+530 SRKVR
-535 KGRRLEGEAIETLR
+535 KGRRLEAEAIETLR

-554 LRLATTALKTLRD
+554 LQLTTTALRTLRD

-577 AGDLSAG
+577 AGDLSTG
-584 TPCPVCGSSHHPQ
+584 SPCPVCGSSHHPQ

-603 DAVHQGQI
+603 DAVDAGQI
-611 EAAEAALT
+611 EAAEAALN
-619 QASQEQQAAA
+619 QANQEQQAAVM
-629 LHLAD
+629 HLAD
-634 IRVRLEAVVEKAG
+634 IRIRLEAVLEKAG
-647 SAAEDPAAA
+647 AAAEDPAAA
-656 VAAAEKAE
+656 IRDAEQAE
-664 LALTAARQQAERLP
+664 LALTAAQQQAERLP
-678 QLERSLAEQARQIT
+678 QLGQSLAEQARQIT
-692 TLEASLQAATTT
+692 SLESSLQAATTT
-704 AAVQERTTADEV
+704 AAVQERSAADAI
-716 QRALE
+716 QRAGE
-721 LEAAVVAE
+721 EEVAVAAE

-736 RQVLDSLK
+736 RQVLDSLSA
-744 RVEEALETLARSSE
+744 VEQALESLARCSE
-758 AGARLRTRQEQAAA
+758 ADARLRTRQEQAAA
-772 RLEQDL
+772 RLERDL

-787 ALAASLRSEPE
+787 ALAAALRSEQE
-798 RTDWRRRIETFHCA
+798 RTGWRRRIEAFREA
-812 LTSQRAI
+812 LISQRAI
-819 LAAPDLQALPEQ
+819 LAARDLLELPEL
-831 RPDTAAA
+831 RPDTVAA
-838 EAAEAAADRERTTAV
+838 ELAEAAADGARTAAV
-853 ERHSEARAAEDDIHR
+853 ERHSEARGAEDDIHR
-868 LAEEH
+868 LSGEH
-873 RRLAAVL
+873 RRLAGDL
-880 ADQQARAER
+880 ADQEARSELLSD
-889 IGAVAD
+889 VAN
-895 RCQGKL
+895 RCQGKTA
-901 PPYISLQRWVLSAY
+901 PYISLQRWVLSAY
-915 LADICTYAN
+915 LAEICAYAN

-1037 HVAGLRERIRS
+1037 HVAALRERIRS
-1048 GIEVIASD
+1048 GLQVIASD

-1063 GSTALP
+1063 GSTAMP

>member
-100 TKQRGSGTTEKL
+100 TKLRGSGTTEKL

-118 RVQGTE
+118 RVLGTE
-124 QQPVATRTSEVTR
+124 QQPVASRTGEVTR

-182 VIHERAGG
+182 EIHERAGS
-190 WLEDQARTA
+190 WLEDQARSA
-199 LRGVEEQKRQLAW
+199 LRAIEEQKRHLAW
-212 LREQAA
+212 LREQAG
-218 QEWQP
+218 QEWLP
-223 FADRPRGS
+223 FADQPHGRAE
-231 SKGEAPS
+231 GE
-238 PATARHGD
+238 
-246 GAFSDGSAGSPAD
+246 GAS
-259 PVSAYVPNEAPAF
+259 
-272 ATSTDPNRSQDPI
+272 RSQDPM
-285 GAGMATS
+285 GAERPASASDPGT
-292 SEPEMPTDQAGLDRL
+292 PTDQASLDRL
-307 LAQIRRVVATY
+307 LEQIRRVVAAC
-318 EEARRRASEA
+318 EESRRLASEA
-328 LEQAQRHRAA
+328 LERAQRQRAS

-352 QTLLAQL
+352 RTQLAQL
-359 EPQQPAIEGL
+359 GPQQPAIEAL

-388 ERAAH
+388 DQAAR

-429 LSLPESTDLQR
+429 LSLPESADLQH
-440 ARTALATRRVEVEGL
+440 ARTVLATRRVEVEGL

-462 RLGRERA
+462 RQARDRA

-476 QRAQAEI
+476 QQAQAEI
-483 EQVQRQLQRL
+483 AQVQRQLQLL
-493 RDQRLGEEAALQAA
+493 RDQRLSAEAALQAA
-507 RSASDRLDGLSRAKD
+507 RSAADRLDGLTQAKN

-530 SRRVR
+530 SRKVR
-535 KGRRLEGEAIETLR
+535 KGRRLEAEAIETLR

-554 LRLATTALKTLRD
+554 LQLTTTALRTLRD

-577 AGDLSAG
+577 AGDLSSG
-584 TPCPVCGSSHHPQ
+584 SPCPVCGSSHHPQ

-603 DAVHQGQI
+603 DAVDAGQI
-611 EAAEAALT
+611 EAAEAALN
-619 QASQEQQAAA
+619 QANQEQQAAVM
-629 LHLAD
+629 HLAD
-634 IRVRLEAVVEKAG
+634 IRIRLEAVLEKAG
-647 SAAEDPAAA
+647 AAAEDPAAA
-656 VAAAEKAE
+656 IRDAEQAE
-664 LALTAARQQAERLP
+664 LALTAAQQQAERLP
-678 QLERSLAEQARQIT
+678 QLEQSLAEQGRQIT
-692 TLEASLQAATTT
+692 SLESSLQAATTT
-704 AAVQERTTADEV
+704 AAVQERSAADAI
-716 QRALE
+716 QRAGE
-721 LEAAVVAE
+721 EEVAVAAE

-736 RQVLDSLK
+736 RQVLDSLSA
-744 RVEEALETLARSSE
+744 VEQALVTLARCSE
-758 AGARLRTRQEQAAA
+758 ADARLRTRQEQAAA
-772 RLEQDL
+772 RLERDL

-787 ALAASLRSEPE
+787 ALAAALRSEQE
-798 RTDWRRRIETFHCA
+798 RTGWRRRIEAFREA
-812 LTSQRAI
+812 LISQRAI
-819 LAAPDLQALPEQ
+819 LAAPDLLELPEL

-838 EAAEAAADRERTTAV
+838 ELAEAAADGARTAAV
-853 ERHSEARAAEDDIHR
+853 ERHSEARGAEDDIHR
-868 LAEEH
+868 LSEEH
-873 RRLAAVL
+873 RRLAGAL
-880 ADQQARAER
+880 ADQEARSELLSD
-889 IGAVAD
+889 VAN
-895 RCQGKL
+895 RCQGKTA
-901 PPYISLQRWVLSAY
+901 PYISLQRWVLSAY
-915 LADICTYAN
+915 LAEICAYAN

-1037 HVAGLRERIRS
+1037 HVAALRERIRS
-1048 GIEVIASD
+1048 GLQVIASD

-1063 GSTALP
+1063 GSTAMP

>member
-1 VKPHHL
+1 MKPHHL

-64 GLRSDHAPPQAVP
+64 GLRSDHAPPQATP

-182 VIHERAGG
+182 VIHERAGS

-199 LRGVEEQKRQLAW
+199 LRAIEEQKRHLAW

-223 FADRPRGS
+223 FADRPRS
-231 SKGEAPS
+231 STKGE
-238 PATARHGD
+238 G
-246 GAFSDGSAGSPAD
+246 
-259 PVSAYVPNEAPAF
+259 
-272 ATSTDPNRSQDPI
+272 PNRSEDPI
-285 GAGMATS
+285 GAGMPAS
-292 SEPEMPTDQAGLDRL
+292 ADEPGMPTDQAGLDRL
-307 LAQIRRVVATY
+307 LERIRRVVAGC

-328 LEQAQRHRAA
+328 LERAQRHRAA

-352 QTLLAQL
+352 WTQLAEL
-359 EPQQPAIEGL
+359 EPQQPAIEAL

-429 LSLPESTDLQR
+429 LSLPASVDLQR

-462 RLGRERA
+462 RQARERA
-469 ARALALQ
+469 ARAQVLQ
-476 QRAQAEI
+476 QRAQAEMD
-483 EQVQRQLQRL
+483 QMRVQLQRL
-493 RDQRLGEEAALQAA
+493 RDQRLSAEATLQAA
-507 RSASDRLDGLSRAKD
+507 RSAADRLDGLTQAKD
-522 SLAERALA
+522 SLAARALA
-530 SRRVR
+530 SRQVR

-549 AAEQR
+549 AADQR

-584 TPCPVCGSSHHPQ
+584 SPCPVCGSSHHPQ

-603 DAVHQGQI
+603 DAVHGGQI
-611 EAAEAALT
+611 EAAEAALA
-619 QASQEQQAAA
+619 QASQEQQAAG

-647 SAAEDPAAA
+647 AAAEDPAAA
-656 VAAAEKAE
+656 VAAAEQAE
-664 LALTAARQQAERLP
+664 QALTAARQQAEQLP

-692 TLEASLQAATTT
+692 ALEASQQAATTT
-704 AAVQERTTADEV
+704 AAVQERSAADDSR
-716 QRALE
+716 RALA
-721 LEAAVVAE
+721 LEVAVAAE

-736 RQVLDSLK
+736 RQVLDNLK
-744 RVEEALETLARSSE
+744 AVEEALETLASSSE

-787 ALAASLRSEPE
+787 ALATSLRSEPE
-798 RTDWRRRIETFHCA
+798 RMSWRRRIESFHGA

-819 LAAPDLQALPEQ
+819 LAAPDLQELPEQ

-838 EAAEAAADRERTTAV
+838 EAAEAAADGERTTAV
-853 ERHSEARAAEDDIHR
+853 ERHSEARGAEDDIHR
-868 LAEEH
+868 LGEEH
-873 RRLAAVL
+873 RRLAAEL

-901 PPYISLQRWVLSAY
+901 HPYISLQRWVLSAY
-915 LADICTYAN
+915 LDDICTYAN

-1063 GSTALP
+1063 GRTALP

>member
-1 VKPHHL
+1 MKPHHL

-64 GLRSDHAPPQAVP
+64 GLRSDHAPPQATP

-112 AAAALF
+112 AAATLF

-124 QQPVATRTSEVTR
+124 QQPVATRSSEVTR

-182 VIHERAGG
+182 VIHERAGS

-199 LRGVEEQKRQLAW
+199 LRGVEEQKRQLSW
-212 LREQAA
+212 LREQVA

-223 FADRPRGS
+223 FAHSEPAGGAAATGCDGVDDISSAPADAQASAAVSPTISDRVP
-231 SKGEAPS
+231 PVI
-238 PATARHGD
+238 P
-246 GAFSDGSAGSPAD
+246 AGSPA
-259 PVSAYVPNEAPAF
+259 
-272 ATSTDPNRSQDPI
+272 ST
-285 GAGMATS
+285 
-292 SEPEMPTDQAGLDRL
+292 EPGMPTDQAGLDRL
-307 LAQIRRVVATY
+307 LEQIRRVVAAC

-328 LEQAQRHRAA
+328 LERAQRHRAS
-338 VVQAADRFDRRAAA
+338 VVQMADRFDRRAGARI
-352 QTLLAQL
+352 QLAEL
-359 EPQQPAIEGL
+359 EPQQAAIEAL
-369 ALQLAAADR
+369 AMQLAAADR

-388 ERAAH
+388 ERAAQ

-429 LSLPESTDLQR
+429 LSLPESVDLQR

-462 RLGRERA
+462 GQARERA
-469 ARALALQ
+469 ARAKVLE
-476 QRAQAEI
+476 QRAQAEM
-483 EQVQRQLQRL
+483 EQRRGQLQRL
-493 RDQRLGEEAALQAA
+493 RDQRLSADATLQAA
-507 RSASDRLDGLSRAKD
+507 RSAADRLDGLTQAKD
-522 SLAERALA
+522 SLAARALA
-530 SRRVR
+530 SRQVR

-549 AAEQR
+549 AADQR

-584 TPCPVCGSSHHPQ
+584 SPCPVCGSSHHPQ

-611 EAAEAALT
+611 EAAEAALA
-619 QASQEQQAAA
+619 QASQEQQAAG

-634 IRVRLEAVVEKAG
+634 IRVRLEAVLEKAG
-647 SAAEDPAAA
+647 EAAGDPAAA
-656 VAAAEKAE
+656 VAAAEQAE
-664 LALTAARQQAERLP
+664 QALTAARQQAEQLP

-692 TLEASLQAATTT
+692 ALEASQQAATTT
-704 AAVQERTTADEV
+704 AAVQERSAADDS
-716 QRALE
+716 QRALA
-721 LEAAVVAE
+721 LEAVVEAE

-736 RQVLDSLK
+736 RQVLDNLK
-744 RVEEALETLARSSE
+744 AVEEALETLASSSE
-758 AGARLRTRQEQAAA
+758 AGARLRTRQEQAGA
-772 RLEQDL
+772 RLKQDL
-778 EAAGIADAA
+778 EAAGIADAQ
-787 ALAASLRSEPE
+787 ALAAALRSEPE
-798 RTDWRRRIETFHCA
+798 RTDWRRRIESFHGA

-819 LAAPDLQALPEQ
+819 LAAPDLQELPEQ

-838 EAAEAAADRERTTAV
+838 EVAEAAADRERTTAV
-853 ERHSEARAAEDDIHR
+853 ERHSEARGAEEDIHR
-868 LAEEH
+868 LGEEH

-1063 GSTALP
+1063 GRTALP

>member
-1 VKPHHL
+1 MKPHHL

-64 GLRSDHAPPQAVP
+64 GLRSDHASPQAVP

-118 RVQGTE
+118 RVQGKE
-124 QQPVATRTSEVTR
+124 QQPVASRTSEVTR

-160 FAEVLRAKAEERE
+160 FAEVLRARAEERE

-199 LRGVEEQKRQLAW
+199 LRGVEEQKRQLTW
-212 LREQAA
+212 LRQQAA
-218 QEWQP
+218 QEW
-223 FADRPRGS
+223 RPH
-231 SKGEAPS
+231 A
-238 PATARHGD
+238 
-246 GAFSDGSAGSPAD
+246 
-259 PVSAYVPNEAPAF
+259 PNEAP
-272 ATSTDPNRSQDPI
+272 SGSELS
-285 GAGMATS
+285 GS
-292 SEPEMPTDQAGLDRL
+292 SSGPGMPTDQAGLDRL
-307 LAQIRRVVATY
+307 LEQIRRVVAAC
-318 EEARRRASEA
+318 EEARRRAGEV
-328 LEQAQRHRAA
+328 LERAQRHRAE

-352 QTLLAQL
+352 RTELAQL
-359 EPQQPAIEGL
+359 EPQRASIEAL
-369 ALQLAAADR
+369 ALELAAADR

-388 ERAAH
+388 ERTAH
-393 RDLQDLELRLRRE
+393 RELLELEHRLRRE

-429 LSLPESTDLQR
+429 LKLPESADLQR
-440 ARTALATRRVEVEGL
+440 SRTALATRRVEVEGVV
-455 ARQAEEA
+455 RQAEEA
-462 RLGRERA
+462 RQARERA
-469 ARALALQ
+469 ARALALH
-476 QRAQAEI
+476 QRAGAESA
-483 EQVQRQLQRL
+483 QFQGRLQGL
-493 RDQRLGEEAALQAA
+493 RDQRLAAETALQAA
-507 RSASDRLDGLSRAKD
+507 RSAADRLDGLSQAKN

-530 SRRVR
+530 SRQVR
-535 KGRRLEGEAIETLR
+535 KGRRLEGEAIESLA
-549 AAEQR
+549 AAEHR
-554 LRLATTALKTLRD
+554 LQQASSALKTLRD

-577 AGDLSAG
+577 AGDLSTG
-584 TPCPVCGSSHHPQ
+584 TPCPVCGSGHHPQ
-597 PARSAA
+597 PARTAA
-603 DAVHQGQI
+603 DAVHQGQV
-611 EAAEAALT
+611 EAAEAALS
-619 QASQEQQAAA
+619 QAGQEQQAAVV
-629 LHLAD
+629 HLAD
-634 IRVRLEAVVEKAG
+634 IRVRLEAVLEKAG
-647 SAAEDPAAA
+647 AAAEDPAAA
-656 VAAAEKAE
+656 VAAAQQAE
-664 LALTAARQQAERLP
+664 LTLSAAQQQAERLP

-692 TLEASLQAATTT
+692 SLEASLQAATTT
-704 AAVQERTTADEV
+704 AAVQERNAAAEI
-716 QRALE
+716 QRAAE
-721 LEAAVVAE
+721 LEAAVAAE
-729 LGEGVAP
+729 LGAGLAP
-736 RQVLDSLK
+736 RQVLESLAA
-744 RVEEALETLARSSE
+744 VEQALETLARSSE
-758 AGARLRTRQEQAAA
+758 AGARLRTRQEQAATRLA
-772 RLEQDL
+772 RDL
-778 EAAGIADAA
+778 VAAGIADAA
-787 ALAASLRSEPE
+787 ALTAALRSEPE
-798 RTDWRRRIETFHCA
+798 RTSWRQTIKAFDGA

-819 LAAPDLQALPEQ
+819 LAAPDLQDLPEL
-831 RPDTAAA
+831 RPDTAAS
-838 EAAEAAADRERTTAV
+838 EAAETAADAARTTAV
-853 ERHSEARAAEDDIHR
+853 ERHSEARGAEDDIHR
-868 LAEEH
+868 LCEEH
-873 RRLAAVL
+873 RRLAALL
-880 ADQQARAER
+880 ADQQARAEQ
-889 IGAVAD
+889 IAAVAD

-915 LADICTYAN
+915 LADICAYAN

-952 NLRVRD
+952 NLRVLD

-1037 HVAGLRERIRS
+1037 HVAALRERIRS
-1048 GIEVIASD
+1048 GIQVIASD
-1056 QGSTLRV
+1056 QGSTLQV
-1063 GSTALP
+1063 GSTAMP

>member
-1 VKPHHL
+1 MKPHHL

-100 TKQRGSGTTEKL
+100 TKLRGSGTTEKL

-118 RVQGTE
+118 RVLGTE
-124 QQPVATRTSEVTR
+124 QQPVASRASEVTR

-160 FAEVLRAKAEERE
+160 FAEVLRARAEERE

-182 VIHERAGG
+182 EIHERAGS
-190 WLEDQARTA
+190 WLEDQARSA
-199 LRGVEEQKRQLAW
+199 LRAIEEQKRHLAW

-218 QEWQP
+218 QEWIP
-223 FADRPRGS
+223 FSCSEPAGSAAATDGDRVDDHSSASADAQASAAVSPTAS
-231 SKGEAPS
+231 DSASPVIPAAS
-238 PATARHGD
+238 PAPT
-246 GAFSDGSAGSPAD
+246 
-259 PVSAYVPNEAPAF
+259 
-272 ATSTDPNRSQDPI
+272 
-285 GAGMATS
+285 
-292 SEPEMPTDQAGLDRL
+292 EPGKPTDQAGLDRL
-307 LAQIRRVVATY
+307 LEQIRRVVAAC
-318 EEARRRASEA
+318 EETRRLATEA
-328 LEQAQRHRAA
+328 LERAQRQRAA

-352 QTLLAQL
+352 RTQLAQL
-359 EPQQPAIEGL
+359 EPQQPAIEAL

-388 ERAAH
+388 DQAAR

-429 LSLPESTDLQR
+429 LSLPESVDLQR
-440 ARTALATRRVEVEGL
+440 ARTVLATRRVEVEGL

-462 RLGRERA
+462 RQARDRA
-469 ARALALQ
+469 ARALTLQ
-476 QRAQAEI
+476 QQAQAEI
-483 EQVQRQLQRL
+483 AQVQRQLQLL
-493 RDQRLGEEAALQAA
+493 RDQRLSAEAALQAA
-507 RSASDRLDGLSRAKD
+507 RSAADRLDGLTQAKN

-530 SRRVR
+530 SRKVR
-535 KGRRLEGEAIETLR
+535 KGRRLEAEAIETLR

-554 LRLATTALKTLRD
+554 LQLATSALRTLRD

-577 AGDLSAG
+577 AGDLSSG
-584 TPCPVCGSSHHPQ
+584 SPCPVCGSSHHPQ

-603 DAVHQGQI
+603 DAVDAGQI
-611 EAAEAALT
+611 EAAEAALS
-619 QASQEQQAAA
+619 QANQEQQAAVM
-629 LHLAD
+629 HLAD
-634 IRVRLEAVVEKAG
+634 IRIRLEAVLEKAG
-647 SAAEDPAAA
+647 AAAEDPAAA
-656 VAAAEKAE
+656 IQDAEQAE
-664 LALTAARQQAERLP
+664 LALTAAQQQAERLP
-678 QLERSLAEQARQIT
+678 QLERNLTEQGRQIT
-692 TLEASLQAATTT
+692 SLESSLQAATTT
-704 AAVQERTTADEV
+704 AAVQERSAADAI
-716 QRALE
+716 QRAAE
-721 LEAAVVAE
+721 EEVAVAAE

-736 RQVLDSLK
+736 RQVLNSLSA
-744 RVEEALETLARSSE
+744 VEQALETLARCSE
-758 AGARLRTRQEQAAA
+758 ADARLRTRQEQAAA
-772 RLEQDL
+772 RLERDL

-787 ALAASLRSEPE
+787 ALAAALRSEQE
-798 RTDWRRRIETFHCA
+798 RTGWRRRIEAFREA
-812 LTSQRAI
+812 LISQRAI
-819 LAAPDLQALPEQ
+819 LAAPDLLELPEL

-838 EAAEAAADRERTTAV
+838 ELAEIAADGARTAAV
-853 ERHSEARAAEDDIHR
+853 ERHSDARGTEDDIHR
-868 LAEEH
+868 LSGEH
-873 RRLAAVL
+873 RRLAGDL
-880 ADQQARAER
+880 ADQEARSELLSD
-889 IGAVAD
+889 VAN
-895 RCQGKL
+895 RCQGKTA
-901 PPYISLQRWVLSAY
+901 PYISLQRWVLSAY
-915 LADICTYAN
+915 LAEICAYAN

-1037 HVAGLRERIRS
+1037 HVAALRERIRS
-1048 GIEVIASD
+1048 GLQVIASD

-1063 GSTALP
+1063 GSTAMP

>member
-1 VKPHHL
+1 

-64 GLRSDHAPPQAVP
+64 GLRSDHAPPQATP

-112 AAAALF
+112 AAATLF

-124 QQPVATRTSEVTR
+124 QQPVATRSSEVTR

-182 VIHERAGG
+182 VIHERAGS

-199 LRGVEEQKRQLAW
+199 LRGVEEQKRQLSW
-212 LREQAA
+212 LREQVA

-223 FADRPRGS
+223 FAQSEPAGGAAATGCDGVDDISSAPADAQASAAVSPTISDRVP
-231 SKGEAPS
+231 PVI
-238 PATARHGD
+238 P
-246 GAFSDGSAGSPAD
+246 AGSPA
-259 PVSAYVPNEAPAF
+259 
-272 ATSTDPNRSQDPI
+272 ST
-285 GAGMATS
+285 
-292 SEPEMPTDQAGLDRL
+292 EPGMPTDQAGLDRL
-307 LAQIRRVVATY
+307 LEQIRRVVAAC

-328 LEQAQRHRAA
+328 LERAQRHRAS
-338 VVQAADRFDRRAAA
+338 VVQMADRFDRRAGARI
-352 QTLLAQL
+352 QLAEL
-359 EPQQPAIEGL
+359 EPQQAAIEAL
-369 ALQLAAADR
+369 AMQLAAADR

-388 ERAAH
+388 ERAAQ

-429 LSLPESTDLQR
+429 LSLPESVDLQR

-462 RLGRERA
+462 GQARERA
-469 ARALALQ
+469 ARAKVLE
-476 QRAQAEI
+476 QRAQAEM
-483 EQVQRQLQRL
+483 EQRRGQLQRL
-493 RDQRLGEEAALQAA
+493 RDQRLSADATLQAA
-507 RSASDRLDGLSRAKD
+507 RSAADRLDGLTQAKD
-522 SLAERALA
+522 SLAARALA
-530 SRRVR
+530 SRQVR

-549 AAEQR
+549 AADQR

-584 TPCPVCGSSHHPQ
+584 SPCPVCGSSHHPQ

-611 EAAEAALT
+611 EAAEAALA
-619 QASQEQQAAA
+619 QASQEQQAAG

-634 IRVRLEAVVEKAG
+634 IRVRLEAVLEKAG
-647 SAAEDPAAA
+647 EAAGDPAAA
-656 VAAAEKAE
+656 VAAAEQAE
-664 LALTAARQQAERLP
+664 QALTAARQQAEQLP

-692 TLEASLQAATTT
+692 ALEASQQAATTT
-704 AAVQERTTADEV
+704 AAVQERSAADDS
-716 QRALE
+716 QRALA
-721 LEAAVVAE
+721 LEAVVAAE

-736 RQVLDSLK
+736 RQVLDNLK
-744 RVEEALETLARSSE
+744 AVEEALETLASSSE
-758 AGARLRTRQEQAAA
+758 AGARLRTRQEQAGA
-772 RLEQDL
+772 RLKQDL
-778 EAAGIADAA
+778 EAAGIADAQ
-787 ALAASLRSEPE
+787 ALAAALRSEPE
-798 RTDWRRRIETFHCA
+798 RTDWRRRIESFHGA

-819 LAAPDLQALPEQ
+819 LAAPDLQELPEQ

-838 EAAEAAADRERTTAV
+838 EVAEAAADRERTTAV
-853 ERHSEARAAEDDIHR
+853 ERHSEARGAEEDIHR
-868 LAEEH
+868 LGEEH

-1063 GSTALP
+1063 GRTALP

>member
-64 GLRSDHAPPQAVP
+64 GLRSDHAPPQATP

-112 AAAALF
+112 AAATLF

-124 QQPVATRTSEVTR
+124 QQPVATRSSEVTR

-182 VIHERAGG
+182 VIHERAGS

-199 LRGVEEQKRQLAW
+199 LRGVEEQKRQLSW
-212 LREQAA
+212 LREQVA

-223 FADRPRGS
+223 FAHSEPAGGAAATGCDGVDDISSAPADAQASAAVSPTISDRVP
-231 SKGEAPS
+231 PVI
-238 PATARHGD
+238 P
-246 GAFSDGSAGSPAD
+246 AGSPA
-259 PVSAYVPNEAPAF
+259 
-272 ATSTDPNRSQDPI
+272 ST
-285 GAGMATS
+285 
-292 SEPEMPTDQAGLDRL
+292 EPGMPTDQAGLDRL
-307 LAQIRRVVATY
+307 LEQIRRVVAAC

-328 LEQAQRHRAA
+328 LERAQRHRAS
-338 VVQAADRFDRRAAA
+338 VVQMADRFDRRAGARI
-352 QTLLAQL
+352 QLAEL
-359 EPQQPAIEGL
+359 EPQQAAIEAL
-369 ALQLAAADR
+369 AMQLAAADR

-388 ERAAH
+388 ERAAQ

-429 LSLPESTDLQR
+429 LSLPESVDLQR

-462 RLGRERA
+462 GQARERA
-469 ARALALQ
+469 ARAKVLE
-476 QRAQAEI
+476 QRAQAEM
-483 EQVQRQLQRL
+483 EQRRGQLQRL
-493 RDQRLGEEAALQAA
+493 RDQRLSADATLQAA
-507 RSASDRLDGLSRAKD
+507 RSAADRLDGLTQAKD
-522 SLAERALA
+522 SLAARALA
-530 SRRVR
+530 SRQVR

-549 AAEQR
+549 AADQR

-584 TPCPVCGSSHHPQ
+584 SPCPVCGSSHHPQ

-611 EAAEAALT
+611 EAAEAALA
-619 QASQEQQAAA
+619 QASQEQQAAG

-634 IRVRLEAVVEKAG
+634 IRVRLEAVLEKAG
-647 SAAEDPAAA
+647 EAAGDPAAA
-656 VAAAEKAE
+656 VAAAEQAE
-664 LALTAARQQAERLP
+664 QALTAARQQAEQLP

-692 TLEASLQAATTT
+692 ALEASQQAATTT
-704 AAVQERTTADEV
+704 AAVQERSAADDS
-716 QRALE
+716 QRALA
-721 LEAAVVAE
+721 LEAVVAAE

-736 RQVLDSLK
+736 RQVLDNLK
-744 RVEEALETLARSSE
+744 AVEEALETLASSSE
-758 AGARLRTRQEQAAA
+758 AGARLRTRQEQAGA
-772 RLEQDL
+772 RLKQDL
-778 EAAGIADAA
+778 EAAGIADAQ
-787 ALAASLRSEPE
+787 ALAAALRSEPE
-798 RTDWRRRIETFHCA
+798 RTDWRRRIESFHGA

-819 LAAPDLQALPEQ
+819 LAAPDLQELPEQ

-838 EAAEAAADRERTTAV
+838 EVAEAAADRERTTAV
-853 ERHSEARAAEDDIHR
+853 ERHSEARGAEEDIHR
-868 LAEEH
+868 LGEEH

-934 YQLRLT
+934 YQLRLA

-1063 GSTALP
+1063 GRTALP

>member
-7 VIEAFGPYAERVAI
+7 VIEAFGPYAERVTI

-100 TKQRGSGTTEKL
+100 TKLRGSGTTEKL

-118 RVQGTE
+118 RVLGTE
-124 QQPVATRTSEVTR
+124 QQPVASRTSEVTR

-182 VIHERAGG
+182 EIHERAGS

-199 LRGVEEQKRQLAW
+199 QRAIEEQKRHLAW

-218 QEWQP
+218 QEWLP
-223 FADRPRGS
+223 FADQPHGRAE
-231 SKGEAPS
+231 GE
-238 PATARHGD
+238 
-246 GAFSDGSAGSPAD
+246 GAS
-259 PVSAYVPNEAPAF
+259 
-272 ATSTDPNRSQDPI
+272 RSQDSM
-285 GAGMATS
+285 GAERPASASDPCT
-292 SEPEMPTDQAGLDRL
+292 PTDQAGLDRL
-307 LAQIRRVVATY
+307 LERIRRVVAAC
-318 EEARRRASEA
+318 EESRRRATEA

-338 VVQAADRFDRRAAA
+338 VVQAADRFDRRATAR
-352 QTLLAQL
+352 THLAQL
-359 EPQQPAIEGL
+359 EPQQPAIEAL
-369 ALQLAAADR
+369 ALQLTAADR

-388 ERAAH
+388 DQAAR
-393 RDLQDLELRLRRE
+393 RDLQDLGLRLRRE
-406 LERAAAV
+406 LERAATV

-440 ARTALATRRVEVEGL
+440 ARTVLATRRVEVEGL

-462 RLGRERA
+462 RQARERA

-476 QRAQAEI
+476 QQAQAEI
-483 EQVQRQLQRL
+483 AQVQLQLQLL
-493 RDQRLGEEAALQAA
+493 RDQRLCAEAALQAA
-507 RSASDRLDGLSRAKD
+507 RSAADRLDGLTQAKN

-530 SRRVR
+530 SRQVR
-535 KGRRLEGEAIETLR
+535 KGRRLEGEAIESLG

-554 LRLATTALKTLRD
+554 LQLATSALRTLRE

-577 AGDLSAG
+577 AGDLSTG
-584 TPCPVCGSSHHPQ
+584 SPCPVCGSSHHPQ

-603 DAVHQGQI
+603 DAVDAGQI
-611 EAAEAALT
+611 EAAEAALN
-619 QASQEQQAAA
+619 QANQEQQAAVM
-629 LHLAD
+629 HLAD
-634 IRVRLEAVVEKAG
+634 IRIRLEAVLEKAG
-647 SAAEDPAAA
+647 AAAEDPAGAIRD
-656 VAAAEKAE
+656 AEQAE
-664 LALTAARQQAERLP
+664 LALTAAQQQAERLP
-678 QLERSLAEQARQIT
+678 QLERSLTEQGRQIT
-692 TLEASLQAATTT
+692 SLESSLQAATTT
-704 AAVQERTTADEV
+704 AAVQERSAADAI
-716 QRALE
+716 QRAGE
-721 LEAAVVAE
+721 EEVAVAAE

-736 RQVLDSLK
+736 RQVLESLSA
-744 RVEEALETLARSSE
+744 VAQALETLARCSE
-758 AGARLRTRQEQAAA
+758 ADARLRTRQEQAAA
-772 RLEQDL
+772 RLERDL

-787 ALAASLRSEPE
+787 ALAAALRGEQE
-798 RTDWRRRIETFHCA
+798 RAGWRRRIEAFREA
-812 LTSQRAI
+812 LISQRAI
-819 LAAPDLQALPEQ
+819 LAAPDLLELPEL

-838 EAAEAAADRERTTAV
+838 ELAEVAADGARTAAV
-853 ERHSEARAAEDDIHR
+853 ERHSEARGAEDDIHR
-868 LAEEH
+868 LSKEH
-873 RRLAAVL
+873 RRLAGDL
-880 ADQQARAER
+880 ADQEARSALLSD
-889 IGAVAD
+889 VAN
-895 RCQGKL
+895 RCQGKTA
-901 PPYISLQRWVLSAY
+901 PYISLQRWVLSAY
-915 LADICTYAN
+915 LAEICAYAN

-1037 HVAGLRERIRS
+1037 HVAALRERIRS
-1048 GIEVIASD
+1048 GLQVIASD

-1063 GSTALP
+1063 GSTAMP

>member
-1 VKPHHL
+1 MKPHHL
-7 VIEAFGPYAERVAI
+7 VIEAIGPYAERVAI

-100 TKQRGSGTTEKL
+100 TKLRGSGTTEKL

-118 RVQGTE
+118 RMLGTE
-124 QQPVATRTSEVTR
+124 QQPVASRASEVTR

-182 VIHERAGG
+182 EIHERAGS
-190 WLEDQARTA
+190 WLEEQARTA
-199 LRGVEEQKRQLAW
+199 LRAIEEQKRHLAW

-218 QEWQP
+218 QEWLP
-223 FADRPRGS
+223 FADQPHGRAE
-231 SKGEAPS
+231 GEGAS
-238 PATARHGD
+238 PATVQDRDREQDGD
-246 GAFSDGSAGSPAD
+246 GFSAGSTAGEQAD
-259 PVSAYVPNEAPAF
+259 LVSAQAPNEA
-272 ATSTDPNRSQDPI
+272 PI
-285 GAGMATS
+285 GAGMPAS
-292 SEPEMPTDQAGLDRL
+292 SNGPAVPTDQAGLDRL
-307 LAQIRRVVATY
+307 LARIRRVVAAC
-318 EEARRRASEA
+318 EETRRLASEA
-328 LEQAQRHRAA
+328 LERAKRQRAS
-338 VVQAADRFDRRAAA
+338 VVQAADRFDRRA
-352 QTLLAQL
+352 LARTQLAEL
-359 EPQQPAIEGL
+359 EPEQPAIEAL

-388 ERAAH
+388 DRAAH
-393 RDLQDLELRLRRE
+393 RDLQDLELRLRRD

-418 GLPDAVVALGL
+418 GLPDAVVDLGL
-429 LSLPESTDLQR
+429 LGLPKSTDLQR
-440 ARTALATRRVEVEGL
+440 ARTALATRRVEVKGL

-462 RLGRERA
+462 RQARERA

-476 QRAQAEI
+476 QQALAGMV
-483 EQVQRQLQRL
+483 QVQRQLQLL
-493 RDQRLGEEAALQAA
+493 RDQRLSAEAALQAA
-507 RSASDRLDGLSRAKD
+507 RSAADRLDGLTQAKN

-530 SRRVR
+530 SRQVR
-535 KGRRLEGEAIETLR
+535 KGRRLEGEAIESLR
-549 AAEQR
+549 ASEQR
-554 LRLATTALKTLRD
+554 LQLATTTLRTLRD

-584 TPCPVCGSSHHPQ
+584 SPCPVCGSSHHPQ
-597 PARSAA
+597 PARSAS
-603 DAVHQGQI
+603 DAVHARQI
-611 EAAEAALT
+611 EAAEADLN
-619 QASQEQQAAA
+619 QANQEQQAAVM
-629 LHLAD
+629 HLAD
-634 IRVRLEAVVEKAG
+634 IRVRLEAVLEKAG
-647 SAAEDPAAA
+647 AAAEDPAAA
-656 VAAAEKAE
+656 IRDAEQAE

-678 QLERSLAEQARQIT
+678 QLERSLAEQGQQMT
-692 TLEASLQAATTT
+692 SLESSLQAAATT
-704 AAVQERTTADEV
+704 AAVQEGSATDAI
-716 QRALE
+716 QRAVAG
-721 LEAAVVAE
+721 EAAVAAE

-736 RQVLDSLK
+736 RQVLDSLNG
-744 RVEEALETLARSSE
+744 VEEALETLARCSE
-758 AGARLRTRQEQAAA
+758 ADARLRTRQEQTAA
-772 RLEQDL
+772 RLERDL

-787 ALAASLRSEPE
+787 ALAAALRSEQE
-798 RTDWRRRIETFHCA
+798 RTGWRRRIEAFREA

-819 LAAPDLQALPEQ
+819 LAAPDLQELPEL

-838 EAAEAAADRERTTAV
+838 ELAEVAADRARTAAV
-853 ERHSEARAAEDDIHR
+853 ERHSEARGAEDDIHR
-868 LAEEH
+868 LSEEH
-873 RRLAAVL
+873 RRLAGAL
-880 ADQQARAER
+880 ADQEARSALLSD
-889 IGAVAD
+889 VAN
-895 RCQGKL
+895 RCQGKTA
-901 PPYISLQRWVLSAY
+901 PYISLQRWVLSAY
-915 LADICTYAN
+915 LAEICACAN

-1037 HVAGLRERIRS
+1037 HVAALRERIRS
-1048 GIEVIASD
+1048 GLQVIASD

-1063 GSTALP
+1063 GSTAMP

>member
-1 VKPHHL
+1 MKPHHL

-64 GLRSDHAPPQAVP
+64 GLRSDHASPQAVP

-118 RVQGTE
+118 RVLGRE
-124 QQPVATRTSEVTR
+124 QQPVASRTSEVTR

-160 FAEVLRAKAEERE
+160 FAEVLRARAEERE

-199 LRGVEEQKRQLAW
+199 LRGVEEQKRQLTW
-212 LREQAA
+212 LRQQAA
-218 QEWQP
+218 QEW
-223 FADRPRGS
+223 RPH
-231 SKGEAPS
+231 A
-238 PATARHGD
+238 
-246 GAFSDGSAGSPAD
+246 
-259 PVSAYVPNEAPAF
+259 PNEAP
-272 ATSTDPNRSQDPI
+272 S
-285 GAGMATS
+285 GAELSGFFR
-292 SEPEMPTDQAGLDRL
+292 EPGVPTDQAGLDRL
-307 LAQIRRVVATY
+307 LEQIRRVVAAC

-328 LEQAQRHRAA
+328 LERAQRHRAE

-352 QTLLAQL
+352 RSELAQL
-359 EPQQPAIEGL
+359 EPQRTAIEAL
-369 ALQLAAADR
+369 ALELAASDR

-393 RDLQDLELRLRRE
+393 RELLELEQRLRRE

-429 LSLPESTDLQR
+429 LKLPESADLQR
-440 ARTALATRRVEVEGL
+440 SRTALATRRVEVEGVV
-455 ARQAEEA
+455 RQAEEA
-462 RLGRERA
+462 RQARERA
-469 ARALALQ
+469 AKALALH
-476 QRAQAEI
+476 QRAGAEST
-483 EQVQRQLQRL
+483 QYQGQLQGL
-493 RDQRLGEEAALQAA
+493 RDQRLAAETALQAA
-507 RSASDRLDGLSRAKD
+507 RSAGDRLDGLSQAKN

-530 SRRVR
+530 SRQVR
-535 KGRRLEGEAIETLR
+535 KGRRLEGEAIESLA
-549 AAEQR
+549 AAEHR
-554 LRLATTALKTLRD
+554 LQQASSALKTLRD

-577 AGDLSAG
+577 ASDLSAG

-597 PARSAA
+597 PARTAA
-603 DAVHQGQI
+603 DAVHQGQV
-611 EAAEAALT
+611 EAAEAALN
-619 QASQEQQAAA
+619 QAGQEQQAAVV
-629 LHLAD
+629 HLAD
-634 IRVRLEAVVEKAG
+634 IRVRLEAVLEKAG
-647 SAAEDPAAA
+647 AAAEDPAAA
-656 VAAAEKAE
+656 VAAAQQAE
-664 LALTAARQQAERLP
+664 LTLSAAQQQAERLP

-692 TLEASLQAATTT
+692 SLEASLQAATTT
-704 AAVQERTTADEV
+704 AAVQERNATAEI
-716 QRALE
+716 QRAAE
-721 LEAAVVAE
+721 LEAAVAAE
-729 LGEGVAP
+729 LGAGLAP
-736 RQVLDSLK
+736 RQVLESLAA
-744 RVEEALETLARSSE
+744 VEQALETLARSSE
-758 AGARLRTRQEQAAA
+758 AGARLRTRQEQAATRLA
-772 RLEQDL
+772 RDL
-778 EAAGIADAA
+778 AAAGIADAA
-787 ALAASLRSEPE
+787 ALTAALRSEPE
-798 RTDWRRRIETFHCA
+798 RTSWRQTIKAFEGA

-819 LAAPDLQALPEQ
+819 LAAPDLQDLPEQ
-831 RPDTAAA
+831 RPDTAGS
-838 EAAEAAADRERTTAV
+838 EAAETAADAARTTAV
-853 ERHSEARAAEDDIHR
+853 ERHSEARGAEDDIHR
-868 LAEEH
+868 LCEEH
-873 RRLAAVL
+873 RRLAALL
-880 ADQQARAER
+880 ADQQARAEQ
-889 IGAVAD
+889 IAAVAD

-915 LADICTYAN
+915 LADICAYAN

-1037 HVAGLRERIRS
+1037 HVAALRERIRS
-1048 GIEVIASD
+1048 GIQVIASD
-1056 QGSTLRV
+1056 QGSTLQV
-1063 GSTALP
+1063 GSTAMP

>member
-1 VKPHHL
+1 MKPHHL

-100 TKQRGSGTTEKL
+100 TKLRGSGTTEKL

-118 RVQGTE
+118 RVLGTE
-124 QQPVATRTSEVTR
+124 QQPVASRTGEVTR

-182 VIHERAGG
+182 EIHERAGS
-190 WLEDQARTA
+190 WLEDQARSA
-199 LRGVEEQKRQLAW
+199 LRAIEEQKRHLAW
-212 LREQAA
+212 LREQAG
-218 QEWQP
+218 QEWLP
-223 FADRPRGS
+223 FADQPHGRAE
-231 SKGEAPS
+231 GE
-238 PATARHGD
+238 
-246 GAFSDGSAGSPAD
+246 GAS
-259 PVSAYVPNEAPAF
+259 
-272 ATSTDPNRSQDPI
+272 RSQDPM
-285 GAGMATS
+285 GAERPASASDPGT
-292 SEPEMPTDQAGLDRL
+292 PTDQASLDRL
-307 LAQIRRVVATY
+307 LERIRLVVAAC
-318 EEARRRASEA
+318 EESRRRATEA
-328 LEQAQRHRAA
+328 LEQAQRQRAA

-352 QTLLAQL
+352 RTQLAQL
-359 EPQQPAIEGL
+359 EPQQPAIEAL

-388 ERAAH
+388 DQAAR

-429 LSLPESTDLQR
+429 LSLPESADLQH
-440 ARTALATRRVEVEGL
+440 ARTVLATRRVEVEGL

-462 RLGRERA
+462 RQARDRA

-476 QRAQAEI
+476 QQAQAEI
-483 EQVQRQLQRL
+483 AQVQRQLQQL
-493 RDQRLGEEAALQAA
+493 RDQRLSAEAALQAA
-507 RSASDRLDGLSRAKD
+507 RSAADRLDGLTQAKN

-530 SRRVR
+530 SRKVR
-535 KGRRLEGEAIETLR
+535 KGRRLEAEAIETLR

-554 LRLATTALKTLRD
+554 LQLTTTALRTLRD

-577 AGDLSAG
+577 AGDLSSG
-584 TPCPVCGSSHHPQ
+584 SPCPVCGSSHHPQ

-603 DAVHQGQI
+603 DAVDAGQI
-611 EAAEAALT
+611 EAAEAALN
-619 QASQEQQAAA
+619 QANQEQQAAVM
-629 LHLAD
+629 HLAD
-634 IRVRLEAVVEKAG
+634 IRIRLEAVLEKAG
-647 SAAEDPAAA
+647 AAAEDPAAA
-656 VAAAEKAE
+656 IRDAEQAE
-664 LALTAARQQAERLP
+664 LALTAAQQQAERLP
-678 QLERSLAEQARQIT
+678 QLEQSLAEQGRQIT
-692 TLEASLQAATTT
+692 SLESSLQAATTT
-704 AAVQERTTADEV
+704 AAVQERSAADAI
-716 QRALE
+716 QRAAE
-721 LEAAVVAE
+721 EEVAVAAE
-729 LGEGVAP
+729 LGVGVAP
-736 RQVLDSLK
+736 RQVLDSLSA
-744 RVEEALETLARSSE
+744 VEQALETLARCSE
-758 AGARLRTRQEQAAA
+758 ADARLRTRQEQAAA
-772 RLEQDL
+772 RLERDL

-787 ALAASLRSEPE
+787 ALAAALRSEQE
-798 RTDWRRRIETFHCA
+798 RAGWRRRIEAFREA
-812 LTSQRAI
+812 LISQRAI
-819 LAAPDLQALPEQ
+819 LAAPDLLELPEL

-838 EAAEAAADRERTTAV
+838 ELAEVAADGARTAAV
-853 ERHSEARAAEDDIHR
+853 ERHSEARGAEDDIHR
-868 LAEEH
+868 LSEEH
-873 RRLAAVL
+873 RRLAGAL
-880 ADQQARAER
+880 ADQEARSELLSD
-889 IGAVAD
+889 VAN
-895 RCQGKL
+895 RCQGKTA
-901 PPYISLQRWVLSAY
+901 PYISLQRWVLSAY
-915 LADICTYAN
+915 LAEICAYAN

-1037 HVAGLRERIRS
+1037 HVAALRERIRS
-1048 GIEVIASD
+1048 GLQVIASD

-1063 GSTALP
+1063 GSTAMP

>member
-1 VKPHHL
+1 MKPHHL

-100 TKQRGSGTTEKL
+100 TKLRGSGTTEKL

-118 RVQGTE
+118 RVLGTE
-124 QQPVATRTSEVTR
+124 QQPVASRTGEVTR

-182 VIHERAGG
+182 EIHERAGS
-190 WLEDQARTA
+190 WLEDQARSA
-199 LRGVEEQKRQLAW
+199 LRAIEEQKRHLAW
-212 LREQAA
+212 LREQAG
-218 QEWQP
+218 QEWLP
-223 FADRPRGS
+223 FADQPHGRAE
-231 SKGEAPS
+231 GE
-238 PATARHGD
+238 
-246 GAFSDGSAGSPAD
+246 GAS
-259 PVSAYVPNEAPAF
+259 
-272 ATSTDPNRSQDPI
+272 RSQDPM
-285 GAGMATS
+285 GAERPASASDPGT
-292 SEPEMPTDQAGLDRL
+292 PTDQAGLDRL
-307 LAQIRRVVATY
+307 LERIRLVVAAC
-318 EEARRRASEA
+318 EESRRRATEA

-352 QTLLAQL
+352 RTQLAQL
-359 EPQQPAIEGL
+359 EPQQPAIEAL

-388 ERAAH
+388 DQAA
-393 RDLQDLELRLRRE
+393 RQDLQDLELRLRRE

-429 LSLPESTDLQR
+429 LSLPESVDLQR
-440 ARTALATRRVEVEGL
+440 ARTVLATRRVEVEGL

-462 RLGRERA
+462 RQARDRA
-469 ARALALQ
+469 ARALTLQ
-476 QRAQAEI
+476 QQAQAEI
-483 EQVQRQLQRL
+483 AQVQRQLQLL
-493 RDQRLGEEAALQAA
+493 RDQRLAAEAALQAA
-507 RSASDRLDGLSRAKD
+507 RSAADRLDGLTQAKN

-530 SRRVR
+530 SRKVR
-535 KGRRLEGEAIETLR
+535 KGRRLEAEAIETLR

-554 LRLATTALKTLRD
+554 LQLTTSALRTLRD

-577 AGDLSAG
+577 AGDLSSG
-584 TPCPVCGSSHHPQ
+584 SPCPVCGSSHHPQ

-603 DAVHQGQI
+603 DAVDAGQI
-611 EAAEAALT
+611 EAAEAALS
-619 QASQEQQAAA
+619 QANQEQQAAVM
-629 LHLAD
+629 HLAD
-634 IRVRLEAVVEKAG
+634 IRIRLEAVLEKAG
-647 SAAEDPAAA
+647 AAAEDPAAA
-656 VAAAEKAE
+656 IRDAEQAE
-664 LALTAARQQAERLP
+664 LALTAAQQQAERLP
-678 QLERSLAEQARQIT
+678 QLEQSLTEQGRQIT
-692 TLEASLQAATTT
+692 SLESSLQAATTT
-704 AAVQERTTADEV
+704 AAVQERSAADAI
-716 QRALE
+716 QRAAE
-721 LEAAVVAE
+721 EEVAVAAE

-736 RQVLDSLK
+736 RQVLDSLSA
-744 RVEEALETLARSSE
+744 VEQALETLARCSE
-758 AGARLRTRQEQAAA
+758 ADARLRTRQEQAAA
-772 RLEQDL
+772 RLERDL

-787 ALAASLRSEPE
+787 ALAAALRSEQE
-798 RTDWRRRIETFHCA
+798 RAGWRRRIEAFREA
-812 LTSQRAI
+812 LISQRAI
-819 LAAPDLQALPEQ
+819 LAAPDLLELPEL

-838 EAAEAAADRERTTAV
+838 ELAEAAADGARTAAV
-853 ERHSEARAAEDDIHR
+853 ERHSEARGAEDDIHR
-868 LAEEH
+868 LSEEH
-873 RRLAAVL
+873 RRLAGAL
-880 ADQQARAER
+880 ADQEARSELLSD
-889 IGAVAD
+889 VAN
-895 RCQGKL
+895 RCQGKTA
-901 PPYISLQRWVLSAY
+901 PYISLQRWVLSAY
-915 LADICTYAN
+915 LAEICAYAN

-1037 HVAGLRERIRS
+1037 HVAALRERIRS
-1048 GIEVIASD
+1048 GLEVIASD

-1063 GSTALP
+1063 GSTAMP

>member
-1 VKPHHL
+1 MKPHHL

-100 TKQRGSGTTEKL
+100 TKLRGSGTTEKL

-118 RVQGTE
+118 RVLGTE
-124 QQPVATRTSEVTR
+124 QQPVASRTGEVTR

-182 VIHERAGG
+182 EIHERAGS
-190 WLEDQARTA
+190 WLEDQARSA
-199 LRGVEEQKRQLAW
+199 LRAIEEQKRHLAW
-212 LREQAA
+212 LREQAG
-218 QEWQP
+218 QEWLP
-223 FADRPRGS
+223 FADQPHGRAE
-231 SKGEAPS
+231 GE
-238 PATARHGD
+238 
-246 GAFSDGSAGSPAD
+246 GAS
-259 PVSAYVPNEAPAF
+259 
-272 ATSTDPNRSQDPI
+272 RSQDPM
-285 GAGMATS
+285 GAERPASASDPGT
-292 SEPEMPTDQAGLDRL
+292 PTDQAGLDRL
-307 LAQIRRVVATY
+307 LERIRLVVAAC
-318 EEARRRASEA
+318 EESRRRATEA

-352 QTLLAQL
+352 RTQLAQL
-359 EPQQPAIEGL
+359 EPQQPAIEAL

-388 ERAAH
+388 DQAA
-393 RDLQDLELRLRRE
+393 RQDLQDLELRLRRE

-413 RDGAR
+413 RDGAL

-429 LSLPESTDLQR
+429 LSLPESVDLQR
-440 ARTALATRRVEVEGL
+440 ARTVLATRRVEVEGL

-462 RLGRERA
+462 RQARDRA
-469 ARALALQ
+469 ARALTLQ
-476 QRAQAEI
+476 QQAQAEI
-483 EQVQRQLQRL
+483 AQVQRQLQLL
-493 RDQRLGEEAALQAA
+493 RDQRLSAEAALQAA
-507 RSASDRLDGLSRAKD
+507 RSAADRLDGLTQAKN

-530 SRRVR
+530 SRKVR
-535 KGRRLEGEAIETLR
+535 KGRRLEAEAIETLR

-554 LRLATTALKTLRD
+554 LQLTTTALRTLRD

-577 AGDLSAG
+577 AGDLSSG
-584 TPCPVCGSSHHPQ
+584 SPCPVCGSSHHPQ

-603 DAVHQGQI
+603 DAVDAGQI
-611 EAAEAALT
+611 EAAEAALS
-619 QASQEQQAAA
+619 QANQEQQAAVM
-629 LHLAD
+629 HLAD
-634 IRVRLEAVVEKAG
+634 IRIRLEAVLEKAG
-647 SAAEDPAAA
+647 AAAEDPAAA
-656 VAAAEKAE
+656 IRDAEQAE
-664 LALTAARQQAERLP
+664 LALTAAQQQAERLP
-678 QLERSLAEQARQIT
+678 QLEQSLAEQGRQIT
-692 TLEASLQAATTT
+692 SLESSLQAATTT
-704 AAVQERTTADEV
+704 AAVQERSAADAI
-716 QRALE
+716 QRAAE
-721 LEAAVVAE
+721 EEVAVAAE

-736 RQVLDSLK
+736 RQVLDSLSA
-744 RVEEALETLARSSE
+744 VEQALETLARCSE
-758 AGARLRTRQEQAAA
+758 ADARLRTRQEQAAA
-772 RLEQDL
+772 RLERDL

-787 ALAASLRSEPE
+787 ALAAALRSEQE
-798 RTDWRRRIETFHCA
+798 RAGWRRRIEAFREA
-812 LTSQRAI
+812 LISQRAI
-819 LAAPDLQALPEQ
+819 LAAPDLLELPEL

-838 EAAEAAADRERTTAV
+838 ELAEAAADGARTAAV
-853 ERHSEARAAEDDIHR
+853 ERHSEARGAEDDIHR
-868 LAEEH
+868 LSEEH
-873 RRLAAVL
+873 RRLAGAL
-880 ADQQARAER
+880 ADQEARSELLSD
-889 IGAVAD
+889 VAN
-895 RCQGKL
+895 RCQGKTA
-901 PPYISLQRWVLSAY
+901 PYISLQRWVLSAY
-915 LADICTYAN
+915 LAEICAYAN

-1037 HVAGLRERIRS
+1037 HVAALRERIRS
-1048 GIEVIASD
+1048 GLEVIASD

-1063 GSTALP
+1063 GSTAMP

>member
-100 TKQRGSGTTEKL
+100 TKLRGSGTTEKL

-118 RVQGTE
+118 RVLGTE
-124 QQPVATRTSEVTR
+124 QQPVASRTGEVTR

-182 VIHERAGG
+182 EIHERAGS
-190 WLEDQARTA
+190 WLEDQARSG
-199 LRGVEEQKRQLAW
+199 LRAIEEQKRHLAW
-212 LREQAA
+212 LREQAG
-218 QEWQP
+218 QEWLP
-223 FADRPRGS
+223 FADQPHGRAE
-231 SKGEAPS
+231 GE
-238 PATARHGD
+238 
-246 GAFSDGSAGSPAD
+246 GAS
-259 PVSAYVPNEAPAF
+259 
-272 ATSTDPNRSQDPI
+272 RSQDPM
-285 GAGMATS
+285 GAESPASASDPGT
-292 SEPEMPTDQAGLDRL
+292 PTDQAGLDRL
-307 LAQIRRVVATY
+307 LEQIRRVVAAC
-318 EEARRRASEA
+318 EESRRRASEA
-328 LEQAQRHRAA
+328 LERAQRQRAA

-352 QTLLAQL
+352 RTQLAQL
-359 EPQQPAIEGL
+359 EPQQPAIEAL

-388 ERAAH
+388 DQAAR
-393 RDLQDLELRLRRE
+393 RDLQELELRLRRE

-429 LSLPESTDLQR
+429 LSLPESVDLQR
-440 ARTALATRRVEVEGL
+440 ARTVLATRRVEVEGL

-462 RLGRERA
+462 RQARDRA

-476 QRAQAEI
+476 QQAQAEI
-483 EQVQRQLQRL
+483 AQVLRQLQLL
-493 RDQRLGEEAALQAA
+493 RDQRLSAEAALQAA
-507 RSASDRLDGLSRAKD
+507 RSAADRLDGLTQAKN

-530 SRRVR
+530 SRKVR
-535 KGRRLEGEAIETLR
+535 KGRRLEAEAIETLR

-554 LRLATTALKTLRD
+554 LQLTTTALRTLRD

-577 AGDLSAG
+577 AGDLNAG
-584 TPCPVCGSSHHPQ
+584 SPCPVCGSSHHPQ

-603 DAVHQGQI
+603 DAVDAGQI
-611 EAAEAALT
+611 EAAEAALN
-619 QASQEQQAAA
+619 QANQEQQAAVM
-629 LHLAD
+629 HLAD
-634 IRVRLEAVVEKAG
+634 IRIRLEAVLEKAG
-647 SAAEDPAAA
+647 AAAEDPAAA
-656 VAAAEKAE
+656 IRDAEQAE

-678 QLERSLAEQARQIT
+678 QLEQSLAEQGRQIT
-692 TLEASLQAATTT
+692 SLESSLQAATTT
-704 AAVQERTTADEV
+704 AAVQERSAADAI
-716 QRALE
+716 QRAAE
-721 LEAAVVAE
+721 EEVAVAAE

-736 RQVLDSLK
+736 RQVLDSLSA
-744 RVEEALETLARSSE
+744 VEQVLETLGRCSE
-758 AGARLRTRQEQAAA
+758 ADARLRTRQEQAAA
-772 RLEQDL
+772 RLERDL

-787 ALAASLRSEPE
+787 ALAAALRSEQE
-798 RTDWRRRIETFHCA
+798 RTGWRRRIEAFREA
-812 LTSQRAI
+812 LISQRAI
-819 LAAPDLQALPEQ
+819 LAAPDLLELPEL

-838 EAAEAAADRERTTAV
+838 ELAEVAADGARTAAV
-853 ERHSEARAAEDDIHR
+853 ERHSEARGAEDDIHR
-868 LAEEH
+868 LSEEH
-873 RRLAAVL
+873 RRLAGAL
-880 ADQQARAER
+880 ADQEARSELLSD
-889 IGAVAD
+889 VAN
-895 RCQGKL
+895 RCQGKTA
-901 PPYISLQRWVLSAY
+901 PYISLQRWVLSAY
-915 LADICTYAN
+915 LAEICAYAN

-1037 HVAGLRERIRS
+1037 HVAALRERIRS
-1048 GIEVIASD
+1048 GLQVIASD

-1063 GSTALP
+1063 GSTAMP

>member
-64 GLRSDHAPPQAVP
+64 GLRSDHAPPQATP

-182 VIHERAGG
+182 VIHERAGS

-199 LRGVEEQKRQLAW
+199 LRAIEEQKRHLAW

-223 FADRPRGS
+223 FADRPRS
-231 SKGEAPS
+231 STKGE
-238 PATARHGD
+238 G
-246 GAFSDGSAGSPAD
+246 
-259 PVSAYVPNEAPAF
+259 
-272 ATSTDPNRSQDPI
+272 PNRSEDPI
-285 GAGMATS
+285 GAGMPAS
-292 SEPEMPTDQAGLDRL
+292 ADEPGMPTDQAGLDRL
-307 LAQIRRVVATY
+307 LERIRRVVAGC

-328 LEQAQRHRAA
+328 LERAQRHRAA
-338 VVQAADRFDRRAAA
+338 VAQAADRFDRRAAA
-352 QTLLAQL
+352 WTQLAEL
-359 EPQQPAIEGL
+359 EPQQPAIEAL

-429 LSLPESTDLQR
+429 LSLPASVDLQR

-462 RLGRERA
+462 RQARERA
-469 ARALALQ
+469 ARAQVLQ
-476 QRAQAEI
+476 QRAQAEMD
-483 EQVQRQLQRL
+483 QMRVQLQRL
-493 RDQRLGEEAALQAA
+493 RDQRLSAEATLQAA
-507 RSASDRLDGLSRAKD
+507 RSAADRLDGLTQAKD
-522 SLAERALA
+522 SLAARALA
-530 SRRVR
+530 SRQVR

-549 AAEQR
+549 AADQR

-584 TPCPVCGSSHHPQ
+584 SPCPVCGSSHHPQ

-603 DAVHQGQI
+603 DAVHGGQI
-611 EAAEAALT
+611 EAAEAALA
-619 QASQEQQAAA
+619 QASQEQQAAG

-647 SAAEDPAAA
+647 AAAEDPAAA
-656 VAAAEKAE
+656 VAAAEQAE
-664 LALTAARQQAERLP
+664 QALTAARQQAEQLP

-692 TLEASLQAATTT
+692 ALEASQQAATTT
-704 AAVQERTTADEV
+704 AAVQERSAADDSR
-716 QRALE
+716 RALA
-721 LEAAVVAE
+721 LEVAVAAE

-736 RQVLDSLK
+736 RQVLDNLK
-744 RVEEALETLARSSE
+744 AVEEALETLASSSE

-787 ALAASLRSEPE
+787 ALATSLRSEPE
-798 RTDWRRRIETFHCA
+798 RMSWRRRIESFHGA

-819 LAAPDLQALPEQ
+819 LAAPDLQELPEQ

-838 EAAEAAADRERTTAV
+838 EAAEAAADGERTTAV
-853 ERHSEARAAEDDIHR
+853 ERHSEARGAEDDIHR
-868 LAEEH
+868 LGEEH
-873 RRLAAVL
+873 RRLAAEL

-901 PPYISLQRWVLSAY
+901 HPYISLQRWVLSAY
-915 LADICTYAN
+915 LDDICTYAN

-1063 GSTALP
+1063 GRTALP

>member
-1 VKPHHL
+1 MKPHHL

-100 TKQRGSGTTEKL
+100 TKLRGSGTTEKL

-118 RVQGTE
+118 RVLGTE
-124 QQPVATRTSEVTR
+124 QQPVASRTGEVTR

-182 VIHERAGG
+182 EIHERAGS
-190 WLEDQARTA
+190 WLEEQARSA
-199 LRGVEEQKRQLAW
+199 LRAIEEQKRHLAW
-212 LREQAA
+212 LREQAG
-218 QEWQP
+218 QEWLP
-223 FADRPRGS
+223 FADQPHGRAE
-231 SKGEAPS
+231 GE
-238 PATARHGD
+238 
-246 GAFSDGSAGSPAD
+246 GAS
-259 PVSAYVPNEAPAF
+259 
-272 ATSTDPNRSQDPI
+272 RSQDPM
-285 GAGMATS
+285 GAERPASASDPGT
-292 SEPEMPTDQAGLDRL
+292 PTDQAGLDRL
-307 LAQIRRVVATY
+307 LERIRRVVAAC
-318 EEARRRASEA
+318 EETRRLASEA
-328 LEQAQRHRAA
+328 LERAQRQRAS
-338 VVQAADRFDRRAAA
+338 VVQAADRFDRRA
-352 QTLLAQL
+352 LARTQLAEL
-359 EPQQPAIEGL
+359 EPQQPAIETL
-369 ALQLAAADR
+369 ALQLATADR

-388 ERAAH
+388 DQAA
-393 RDLQDLELRLRRE
+393 RRELQDLELRLRRE

-429 LSLPESTDLQR
+429 LSLPESVDLQH

-462 RLGRERA
+462 RQARDRA

-476 QRAQAEI
+476 QQAQAEM
-483 EQVQRQLQRL
+483 EQVQRQLQLL
-493 RDQRLGEEAALQAA
+493 RDQRLAAEAALQAA
-507 RSASDRLDGLSRAKD
+507 RSAADRLDGLTQAKN

-530 SRRVR
+530 SRKVR
-535 KGRRLEGEAIETLR
+535 KGRRLEGEAIASLR
-549 AAEQR
+549 ASEQR
-554 LRLATTALKTLRD
+554 LQLATTALKTLRD

-584 TPCPVCGSSHHPQ
+584 SPCPVCGSSHHPQ

-603 DAVHQGQI
+603 DAVHAGQI
-611 EAAEAALT
+611 EAAEAALN
-619 QASQEQQAAA
+619 QVNQEQQAAVM
-629 LHLAD
+629 HLAD
-634 IRVRLEAVVEKAG
+634 IRVRLEAVLEKAG
-647 SAAEDPAAA
+647 AAAEDPAAA
-656 VAAAEKAE
+656 IRDAEQAE

-678 QLERSLAEQARQIT
+678 QLERSLAEQGRQIT
-692 TLEASLQAATTT
+692 SLESSLQAASTT
-704 AAVQERTTADEV
+704 AAVQERSAADAI
-716 QRALE
+716 QRAGE
-721 LEAAVVAE
+721 EEVAVAAE

-736 RQVLDSLK
+736 RQVLDSLSA
-744 RVEEALETLARSSE
+744 VEQALETLARCSE
-758 AGARLRTRQEQAAA
+758 ADARLRTRQEQTAA
-772 RLEQDL
+772 RLERDL
-778 EAAGIADAA
+778 EAAGIADTA
-787 ALAASLRSEPE
+787 ALAAGLRSEQE
-798 RTDWRRRIETFHCA
+798 RTGWRRRIEAFREA

-819 LAAPDLQALPEQ
+819 LAAPDLQELPEL

-838 EAAEAAADRERTTAV
+838 ELAEVAADRARTAAV
-853 ERHSEARAAEDDIHR
+853 ERHSEARGAEDDIHR
-868 LAEEH
+868 LSEEH
-873 RRLAAVL
+873 RRLAGAL
-880 ADQQARAER
+880 ADQEARSALLSD
-889 IGAVAD
+889 VAN
-895 RCQGKL
+895 RCQGKTA
-901 PPYISLQRWVLSAY
+901 PYISLQRWVLSAY
-915 LADICTYAN
+915 LAEICAYAN

-1037 HVAGLRERIRS
+1037 HVAALRERIRS
-1048 GIEVIASD
+1048 GLQVIASD

-1063 GSTALP
+1063 GSTAMP

>member
-64 GLRSDHAPPQAVP
+64 GLRSDHAPPQATP

-112 AAAALF
+112 AAATLF

-124 QQPVATRTSEVTR
+124 QQPVATRSSEVTR

-182 VIHERAGG
+182 VIHERAGS

-199 LRGVEEQKRQLAW
+199 LRGVEEQKRQLSW
-212 LREQAA
+212 LREQVA

-223 FADRPRGS
+223 FAHSEPAGGAAATGCDGVDDISSAPADAQASAAVSPTISDRVP
-231 SKGEAPS
+231 PVI
-238 PATARHGD
+238 P
-246 GAFSDGSAGSPAD
+246 AGSPA
-259 PVSAYVPNEAPAF
+259 
-272 ATSTDPNRSQDPI
+272 ST
-285 GAGMATS
+285 
-292 SEPEMPTDQAGLDRL
+292 EPGMPTDQAGLDRL
-307 LAQIRRVVATY
+307 LEQIRRVVAAC

-328 LEQAQRHRAA
+328 LERAQRHRAS
-338 VVQAADRFDRRAAA
+338 VVQMADRFDRRAGARI
-352 QTLLAQL
+352 QLAEL
-359 EPQQPAIEGL
+359 EPQQAAIEAL
-369 ALQLAAADR
+369 AMQLAAADR

-388 ERAAH
+388 ERAAQ

-429 LSLPESTDLQR
+429 LSLPESVDLQR

-462 RLGRERA
+462 GQARERA
-469 ARALALQ
+469 ARAKVLE
-476 QRAQAEI
+476 QRAQAEM
-483 EQVQRQLQRL
+483 EQRRGQLQRL
-493 RDQRLGEEAALQAA
+493 RDQRLSADATLQAA
-507 RSASDRLDGLSRAKD
+507 RSAADRLDGLTQAKD
-522 SLAERALA
+522 SLAARALA
-530 SRRVR
+530 SRQVR

-549 AAEQR
+549 AADQR

-584 TPCPVCGSSHHPQ
+584 SPCPVCGSSHHPQ

-611 EAAEAALT
+611 EAAEAALA
-619 QASQEQQAAA
+619 QASQEQQAAG

-634 IRVRLEAVVEKAG
+634 IRVRLEAVLEKAG
-647 SAAEDPAAA
+647 EAAGDPAAA
-656 VAAAEKAE
+656 VAAAEQAE
-664 LALTAARQQAERLP
+664 QALTAARQQAEQLP

-692 TLEASLQAATTT
+692 ALEASQQAATTT
-704 AAVQERTTADEV
+704 AAVQERSAADDS
-716 QRALE
+716 QRALA
-721 LEAAVVAE
+721 LEAVVAAE

-736 RQVLDSLK
+736 RQVLDNLK
-744 RVEEALETLARSSE
+744 AVEEALETLASSSE
-758 AGARLRTRQEQAAA
+758 AGARLRTRQEQAGA
-772 RLEQDL
+772 RLKQDL
-778 EAAGIADAA
+778 EAAGIADAQ
-787 ALAASLRSEPE
+787 ALAAALRSEPE
-798 RTDWRRRIETFHCA
+798 RTDWRRRIESFHGA

-819 LAAPDLQALPEQ
+819 LAAPDLQELPEQ

-838 EAAEAAADRERTTAV
+838 EVAEAAADRERTTAV
-853 ERHSEARAAEDDIHR
+853 ERHSEARGAEEDIHR
-868 LAEEH
+868 LGEEH

-1063 GSTALP
+1063 GRTALP

>member
-1 VKPHHL
+1 MP
-7 VIEAFGPYAERVAI
+7 ASA
-21 DFDALSDEGLFLIH
+21 DEPG
-35 GSTGAGKTFL
+35 
-45 LDAMSFALYGE
+45 
-56 VSGERGVK
+56 
-64 GLRSDHAPPQAVP
+64 
-77 RVELDF
+77 
-83 SAGGARYRVERT
+83 
-95 PPYTA
+95 
-100 TKQRGSGTTEKL
+100 
-112 AAAALF
+112 
-118 RVQGTE
+118 
-124 QQPVATRTSEVTR
+124 
-137 EVERIVGLN
+137 
-146 AAQFRQVILLPQGR
+146 
-160 FAEVLRAKAEERE
+160 
-173 ALLKTLFET
+173 
-182 VIHERAGG
+182 
-190 WLEDQARTA
+190 
-199 LRGVEEQKRQLAW
+199 
-212 LREQAA
+212 
-218 QEWQP
+218 
-223 FADRPRGS
+223 
-231 SKGEAPS
+231 
-238 PATARHGD
+238 
-246 GAFSDGSAGSPAD
+246 
-259 PVSAYVPNEAPAF
+259 
-272 ATSTDPNRSQDPI
+272 
-285 GAGMATS
+285 
-292 SEPEMPTDQAGLDRL
+292 MPTDQAGLDRL
-307 LAQIRRVVATY
+307 LERIRRVVAGC

-328 LEQAQRHRAA
+328 LERAQRHRAA

-352 QTLLAQL
+352 WTQLAEL
-359 EPQQPAIEGL
+359 EPQQPAIEAL

-429 LSLPESTDLQR
+429 LSLPASVDLQR

-462 RLGRERA
+462 RQARERA
-469 ARALALQ
+469 ARAQVLQ
-476 QRAQAEI
+476 QRAQAEMD
-483 EQVQRQLQRL
+483 QMRVQLQRL
-493 RDQRLGEEAALQAA
+493 RDQRLSAEATLQAA
-507 RSASDRLDGLSRAKD
+507 RSAADRLDGLTQAKD
-522 SLAERALA
+522 SLAAQALA
-530 SRRVR
+530 SRQVR

-549 AAEQR
+549 AADQR

-584 TPCPVCGSSHHPQ
+584 SPCPVCGSSHHPQ

-603 DAVHQGQI
+603 DAVHGGQI
-611 EAAEAALT
+611 EAAEAALA
-619 QASQEQQAAA
+619 QASQEQQAAG

-647 SAAEDPAAA
+647 AAAEDPAAA
-656 VAAAEKAE
+656 VAAAEQAE
-664 LALTAARQQAERLP
+664 QALTAARQQAEQLP

-692 TLEASLQAATTT
+692 ALEASQQAATTT
-704 AAVQERTTADEV
+704 AAVQERSAADDSR
-716 QRALE
+716 RALA
-721 LEAAVVAE
+721 LEVAVAAE

-736 RQVLDSLK
+736 RQVLDILK
-744 RVEEALETLARSSE
+744 GVEAALETLASSSE

-787 ALAASLRSEPE
+787 ALATSLRSEPE
-798 RTDWRRRIETFHCA
+798 RMSWRRRIESFHGA

-819 LAAPDLQALPEQ
+819 LAAPDLQELPEQ

-838 EAAEAAADRERTTAV
+838 EAAEAAADGERTTAV
-853 ERHSEARAAEDDIHR
+853 ERHSEARGAEDDIHR
-868 LAEEH
+868 LGEEH
-873 RRLAAVL
+873 RRLAAEL

-901 PPYISLQRWVLSAY
+901 HPYISLQRWVLSAY
-915 LADICTYAN
+915 LDDICTYAN

-1063 GSTALP
+1063 GRTALP

>member
-1 VKPHHL
+1 MKPHHL

-182 VIHERAGG
+182 VIHERAGS

-199 LRGVEEQKRQLAW
+199 LRAIEEQKRHLAW

-223 FADRPRGS
+223 FADRPRS
-231 SKGEAPS
+231 STKGE
-238 PATARHGD
+238 G
-246 GAFSDGSAGSPAD
+246 
-259 PVSAYVPNEAPAF
+259 
-272 ATSTDPNRSQDPI
+272 PNRSEDPI
-285 GAGMATS
+285 GAGMPAS
-292 SEPEMPTDQAGLDRL
+292 ADEPGMPTDQAGLDRL
-307 LAQIRRVVATY
+307 LERIRRVVAGC

-328 LEQAQRHRAA
+328 LERAQRHRAA

-352 QTLLAQL
+352 WTQLAEL
-359 EPQQPAIEGL
+359 EPQQPAIEAL

-429 LSLPESTDLQR
+429 LSLPASVDLQR

-455 ARQAEEA
+455 ARLAEEA
-462 RLGRERA
+462 RQARERA
-469 ARALALQ
+469 ARAQVLQ
-476 QRAQAEI
+476 QRAQAEM
-483 EQVQRQLQRL
+483 EQVRGQLQRL
-493 RDQRLGEEAALQAA
+493 TDQRLSAEATLQAA
-507 RSASDRLDGLSRAKD
+507 RSAADRLDGLTQAKD
-522 SLAERALA
+522 SLAARALA
-530 SRRVR
+530 SRQVR

-549 AAEQR
+549 AADQR

-584 TPCPVCGSSHHPQ
+584 SPCPVCGSSHHPQ

-603 DAVHQGQI
+603 DAVHGGQI
-611 EAAEAALT
+611 EAAEAALA
-619 QASQEQQAAA
+619 QASQEQQAAG

-634 IRVRLEAVVEKAG
+634 IGVRLEAVVEKAG
-647 SAAEDPAAA
+647 AAAEDPAAA
-656 VAAAEKAE
+656 VAAAEQAE
-664 LALTAARQQAERLP
+664 QALTAARQQAEQLP

-692 TLEASLQAATTT
+692 ALEASQQAATTT
-704 AAVQERTTADEV
+704 AAVQERSAADDS
-716 QRALE
+716 RRSLALE
-721 LEAAVVAE
+721 VAVAAE

-736 RQVLDSLK
+736 HQVLDNLK
-744 RVEEALETLARSSE
+744 AVEEALETLASSSE

-787 ALAASLRSEPE
+787 ALATSLRSEPE
-798 RTDWRRRIETFHCA
+798 RMSWRRRIESFHGA
-812 LTSQRAI
+812 LTSQQAI
-819 LAAPDLQALPEQ
+819 LAAPDLQELPEQ

-838 EAAEAAADRERTTAV
+838 EAAEAAADGERTTAV
-853 ERHSEARAAEDDIHR
+853 ERHSEARGAEDDIHR
-868 LAEEH
+868 LGEEH
-873 RRLAAVL
+873 RRLAAEL
-880 ADQQARAER
+880 ADQEARAER

-901 PPYISLQRWVLSAY
+901 HPYISLQRWVLSAY
-915 LADICTYAN
+915 LDDICTYAN

-1056 QGSTLRV
+1056 QGSNLRV
-1063 GSTALP
+1063 GRTALP

>member
-1 VKPHHL
+1 MKPHHL

-64 GLRSDHAPPQAVP
+64 GLRSDHAPPQATP

-182 VIHERAGG
+182 VIHERAGS

-199 LRGVEEQKRQLAW
+199 LRAIEEQKRHLAW

-223 FADRPRGS
+223 FADRPRS
-231 SKGEAPS
+231 STKGE
-238 PATARHGD
+238 G
-246 GAFSDGSAGSPAD
+246 
-259 PVSAYVPNEAPAF
+259 
-272 ATSTDPNRSQDPI
+272 PNRSEDPI
-285 GAGMATS
+285 GAGMPAS
-292 SEPEMPTDQAGLDRL
+292 ADEPGMPTDQAGLDRL
-307 LAQIRRVVATY
+307 LERIRRVVAGC

-328 LEQAQRHRAA
+328 LERAQRHRAA
-338 VVQAADRFDRRAAA
+338 VAQAADRFDRRAAA
-352 QTLLAQL
+352 WTQLAEL
-359 EPQQPAIEGL
+359 EPQQPAIEAL

-429 LSLPESTDLQR
+429 LSLPASVDLQR

-462 RLGRERA
+462 RQARERA
-469 ARALALQ
+469 ARAQVLQ
-476 QRAQAEI
+476 QRAQAEMD
-483 EQVQRQLQRL
+483 QMRVQLQRL
-493 RDQRLGEEAALQAA
+493 RDQRLSAEATLQAA
-507 RSASDRLDGLSRAKD
+507 RSAADRLDGLTQAKD
-522 SLAERALA
+522 SLAARALA
-530 SRRVR
+530 SRQVR

-549 AAEQR
+549 AADQR

-584 TPCPVCGSSHHPQ
+584 SPCPVCGSSHHPQ

-603 DAVHQGQI
+603 DAVHGGQI
-611 EAAEAALT
+611 EAAEAALA
-619 QASQEQQAAA
+619 QASQEQQAAG

-647 SAAEDPAAA
+647 AAAEDPAAA
-656 VAAAEKAE
+656 VAAAEQAE
-664 LALTAARQQAERLP
+664 QALTAARQQAEQLP

-692 TLEASLQAATTT
+692 ALEASQQAATTT
-704 AAVQERTTADEV
+704 AAVQERSAADDSR
-716 QRALE
+716 RALA
-721 LEAAVVAE
+721 LEVAVAAE

-736 RQVLDSLK
+736 RQVLDNLK
-744 RVEEALETLARSSE
+744 AVEEALETLASSSE

-787 ALAASLRSEPE
+787 ALATSLRSEPE
-798 RTDWRRRIETFHCA
+798 RMSWRRRIESFHGA

-819 LAAPDLQALPEQ
+819 LAAPDLQELPEQ

-838 EAAEAAADRERTTAV
+838 EAAEAAADGERTTAV
-853 ERHSEARAAEDDIHR
+853 ERHSEARGAEDDIHR
-868 LAEEH
+868 LGEEH
-873 RRLAAVL
+873 RRLAAEL

-901 PPYISLQRWVLSAY
+901 HPYISLQRWVLSAY
-915 LADICTYAN
+915 LDDICTYAN

-1063 GSTALP
+1063 GRTALP

>member
-1 VKPHHL
+1 MKPHHL

-100 TKQRGSGTTEKL
+100 TKLRGSGTTEKL

-118 RVQGTE
+118 RVLGTE
-124 QQPVATRTSEVTR
+124 QQPVASRTGEVTR

-182 VIHERAGG
+182 EIHERAGS
-190 WLEDQARTA
+190 WLEDQARSA
-199 LRGVEEQKRQLAW
+199 LRAIEEQKRHLAW
-212 LREQAA
+212 LREQAG
-218 QEWQP
+218 QEWLP
-223 FADRPRGS
+223 FADQPHGRAE
-231 SKGEAPS
+231 GE
-238 PATARHGD
+238 
-246 GAFSDGSAGSPAD
+246 GAS
-259 PVSAYVPNEAPAF
+259 
-272 ATSTDPNRSQDPI
+272 RSQDPM
-285 GAGMATS
+285 GAERPASASDPGT
-292 SEPEMPTDQAGLDRL
+292 PTDQAGLDRL
-307 LAQIRRVVATY
+307 LERIRRVVAAC
-318 EEARRRASEA
+318 EESRRRATEA

-352 QTLLAQL
+352 RTQLAQL
-359 EPQQPAIEGL
+359 EPQQPAIEAL

-388 ERAAH
+388 DQAAR

-429 LSLPESTDLQR
+429 LSLPESVDLQR
-440 ARTALATRRVEVEGL
+440 ARTVLATRRVEVEGL

-462 RLGRERA
+462 RQARDRA
-469 ARALALQ
+469 ARALTLQ
-476 QRAQAEI
+476 QQAQAEI
-483 EQVQRQLQRL
+483 AQVQRQLQQL
-493 RDQRLGEEAALQAA
+493 RDQRLSAEAALQAA
-507 RSASDRLDGLSRAKD
+507 RSAADRLDGLTQAKN

-530 SRRVR
+530 SRKVR
-535 KGRRLEGEAIETLR
+535 KGRRLEAEAIESLG

-554 LRLATTALKTLRD
+554 LQLATSALRTLRD

-577 AGDLSAG
+577 AGDLSSG
-584 TPCPVCGSSHHPQ
+584 SPCPVCGSSHHPQ

-603 DAVHQGQI
+603 DAVDAGQI
-611 EAAEAALT
+611 EAAEAALS
-619 QASQEQQAAA
+619 QANQEQQAAVM
-629 LHLAD
+629 HLAD
-634 IRVRLEAVVEKAG
+634 IRIRLEAVLEKAG
-647 SAAEDPAAA
+647 AAAEDPAAA
-656 VAAAEKAE
+656 IRDAEQAE
-664 LALTAARQQAERLP
+664 LVLTAAQQQAERLP
-678 QLERSLAEQARQIT
+678 QLERSLAEQGRQIT
-692 TLEASLQAATTT
+692 SLESSLQAATTT
-704 AAVQERTTADEV
+704 AAVQERSAADAI
-716 QRALE
+716 QRAAE
-721 LEAAVVAE
+721 EEVAVVAE

-736 RQVLDSLK
+736 RQVLNSLSA
-744 RVEEALETLARSSE
+744 VEQALETLARCSE
-758 AGARLRTRQEQAAA
+758 ADARLRTRQEQAAA
-772 RLEQDL
+772 RLERDL

-787 ALAASLRSEPE
+787 ALAAALRSEQE
-798 RTDWRRRIETFHCA
+798 RAGWRRRRIEAFREA
-812 LTSQRAI
+812 LISQRAI
-819 LAAPDLQALPEQ
+819 LAAPDLLELPEL

-838 EAAEAAADRERTTAV
+838 ELAEVAADGARTVAV
-853 ERHSEARAAEDDIHR
+853 ERHSEARGAEDDIHR
-868 LAEEH
+868 LSEEH
-873 RRLAAVL
+873 RRLAGAL
-880 ADQQARAER
+880 ADQEARSELLSD
-889 IGAVAD
+889 VAN
-895 RCQGKL
+895 RCQGKTA
-901 PPYISLQRWVLSAY
+901 PYISLQRWVLSAY
-915 LADICTYAN
+915 LAEICAYAN

-1011 DPDNLQLAMDELD
+1011 DPNNLQLAMDELD

-1037 HVAGLRERIRS
+1037 HVAALRERIRS
-1048 GIEVIASD
+1048 GLQVIASD

-1063 GSTALP
+1063 GSTAMP

>member
-64 GLRSDHAPPQAVP
+64 GLRSDHASPQAVP

-118 RVQGTE
+118 RVLGKE
-124 QQPVATRTSEVTR
+124 QQPVASRTSEVTR

-160 FAEVLRAKAEERE
+160 FAEVLRARAEERE

-199 LRGVEEQKRQLAW
+199 LRGVEEQKRQLTW
-212 LREQAA
+212 LRQQAA
-218 QEWQP
+218 QEW
-223 FADRPRGS
+223 RPH
-231 SKGEAPS
+231 A
-238 PATARHGD
+238 
-246 GAFSDGSAGSPAD
+246 
-259 PVSAYVPNEAPAF
+259 PNEAP
-272 ATSTDPNRSQDPI
+272 S
-285 GAGMATS
+285 GAELSGSS
-292 SEPEMPTDQAGLDRL
+292 SEPGVPTDQAGLDQL
-307 LAQIRRVVATY
+307 LEQIRRVVAAC
-318 EEARRRASEA
+318 EEARRRASEV
-328 LEQAQRHRAA
+328 LERAQRHRAE

-352 QTLLAQL
+352 RSELAQL
-359 EPQQPAIEGL
+359 EPQRAAIEAL
-369 ALQLAAADR
+369 ALELAAANR

-393 RDLQDLELRLRRE
+393 RELLELEHRLRRE

-418 GLPDAVVALGL
+418 GLPNAVVALGL
-429 LSLPESTDLQR
+429 LKLPESADLQR
-440 ARTALATRRVEVEGL
+440 SRTALATRRVEVEGVV
-455 ARQAEEA
+455 RQAEEA
-462 RLGRERA
+462 RQARERA
-469 ARALALQ
+469 ARALALH
-476 QRAQAEI
+476 QRAGAESA
-483 EQVQRQLQRL
+483 QVQGQLQGL
-493 RDQRLGEEAALQAA
+493 RDQRLAAETALQAA
-507 RSASDRLDGLSRAKD
+507 RSAADRLDGLSQAKN

-530 SRRVR
+530 SRQVR
-535 KGRRLEGEAIETLR
+535 KGRRLEGEAIESIT
-549 AAEQR
+549 AAEHRLQR
-554 LRLATTALKTLRD
+554 ATSTLKTLRD

-577 AGDLSAG
+577 AGDLSTG
-584 TPCPVCGSSHHPQ
+584 TPCPVCGSGHHPQ
-597 PARSAA
+597 PARTAA
-603 DAVHQGQI
+603 DAVHQGQV
-611 EAAEAALT
+611 EAAEAALS
-619 QASQEQQAAA
+619 QAGQEHQATVV
-629 LHLAD
+629 HLAD
-634 IRVRLEAVVEKAG
+634 IRVRLEAVLEKAG
-647 SAAEDPAAA
+647 AAAEDPAAA
-656 VAAAEKAE
+656 VAAAQQAE

-692 TLEASLQAATTT
+692 SLEASLQAATTT
-704 AAVQERTTADEV
+704 AAVQERNAAAEI
-716 QRALE
+716 QRAAE
-721 LEAAVVAE
+721 LEAAVAAE
-729 LGEGVAP
+729 LGEGLAP
-736 RQVLDSLK
+736 RQVLESLAA
-744 RVEEALETLARSSE
+744 VEQALETLARSSE
-758 AGARLRTRQEQAAA
+758 AGARLRTRQEQAATRLA
-772 RLEQDL
+772 RDL
-778 EAAGIADAA
+778 ATAGIADAA
-787 ALAASLRSEPE
+787 ALTAALRSEPE
-798 RTDWRRRIETFHCA
+798 RTSWRQTIEAFEGA

-819 LAAPDLQALPEQ
+819 LAAPDLQDLPEQ
-831 RPDTAAA
+831 RPDTAAS
-838 EAAEAAADRERTTAV
+838 EAAETAADAARTTAV
-853 ERHSEARAAEDDIHR
+853 ERHSEARGAEDDIHR
-868 LAEEH
+868 LCEEH
-873 RRLAAVL
+873 RRLAALL
-880 ADQQARAER
+880 ADQQARAEQ
-889 IGAVAD
+889 IAAVAD

-915 LADICTYAN
+915 LADICAYAN

-952 NLRVRD
+952 NLRVLD

-1037 HVAGLRERIRS
+1037 HVAALRERIRS
-1048 GIEVIASD
+1048 GIQVIASD
-1056 QGSTLRV
+1056 QGSTLQV
-1063 GSTALP
+1063 GSTAMP

>member
-1 VKPHHL
+1 MKPHHL

-100 TKQRGSGTTEKL
+100 TKLRGSGTTEKL

-118 RVQGTE
+118 RVLGTE
-124 QQPVATRTSEVTR
+124 QQPVASRTGEVTR

-182 VIHERAGG
+182 EIHERAGS
-190 WLEDQARTA
+190 WLEDQARSA
-199 LRGVEEQKRQLAW
+199 LRAIEEQKRHLAW
-212 LREQAA
+212 LREQAG
-218 QEWQP
+218 QEWLP
-223 FADRPRGS
+223 FADQPHGRAE
-231 SKGEAPS
+231 GE
-238 PATARHGD
+238 
-246 GAFSDGSAGSPAD
+246 GAS
-259 PVSAYVPNEAPAF
+259 
-272 ATSTDPNRSQDPI
+272 RSQDPM
-285 GAGMATS
+285 GAERPASASDPGT
-292 SEPEMPTDQAGLDRL
+292 PTDQAGLDRL
-307 LAQIRRVVATY
+307 LERIRLVVAAC
-318 EEARRRASEA
+318 EESRRRATEA

-352 QTLLAQL
+352 RTQLAQL
-359 EPQQPAIEGL
+359 EPQQPAIEAL

-388 ERAAH
+388 DQAAR

-429 LSLPESTDLQR
+429 LSLPESVDLQR
-440 ARTALATRRVEVEGL
+440 ARTVLATRRVEVEGL

-462 RLGRERA
+462 RQARDRA
-469 ARALALQ
+469 ARALTLQ
-476 QRAQAEI
+476 QQAQAEI
-483 EQVQRQLQRL
+483 AQVQRQLQLL
-493 RDQRLGEEAALQAA
+493 RDQRLAAEAALQAA
-507 RSASDRLDGLSRAKD
+507 RSAADRLDGLTQAKN

-530 SRRVR
+530 SRKVR
-535 KGRRLEGEAIETLR
+535 KGRRLEAEAIETLR

-554 LRLATTALKTLRD
+554 LQLTTTALRTLRD

-577 AGDLSAG
+577 AGDLSSG
-584 TPCPVCGSSHHPQ
+584 SPCPVCGSSHHPQ

-603 DAVHQGQI
+603 DAVDAGQI
-611 EAAEAALT
+611 EAAEAALN
-619 QASQEQQAAA
+619 QANQEQQAAVM
-629 LHLAD
+629 HLAD
-634 IRVRLEAVVEKAG
+634 IRIRLEAVLEKAG
-647 SAAEDPAAA
+647 AAAEDPAAA
-656 VAAAEKAE
+656 IRDAEQAE
-664 LALTAARQQAERLP
+664 LALTAAQQQAERLP
-678 QLERSLAEQARQIT
+678 QLEQSLAEQARQIT
-692 TLEASLQAATTT
+692 SLESSLQAATTT
-704 AAVQERTTADEV
+704 AAVQERSAADAI
-716 QRALE
+716 QRAGE
-721 LEAAVVAE
+721 EEVAVAAE

-736 RQVLDSLK
+736 RQVLDSLSA
-744 RVEEALETLARSSE
+744 VEQALESLARCSE
-758 AGARLRTRQEQAAA
+758 ADARLRTRQEQAAA
-772 RLEQDL
+772 RLERDL

-787 ALAASLRSEPE
+787 ALAAALRSEQE
-798 RTDWRRRIETFHCA
+798 RTGWRRRIEAFREA
-812 LTSQRAI
+812 LISQRAI
-819 LAAPDLQALPEQ
+819 LAAPDLLELPEL

-838 EAAEAAADRERTTAV
+838 ELAEAAADGARTAAV
-853 ERHSEARAAEDDIHR
+853 ERHSEARGAEDDIHR
-868 LAEEH
+868 LSEEH
-873 RRLAAVL
+873 RRLAGAL
-880 ADQQARAER
+880 ADQEARSALLSD
-889 IGAVAD
+889 VAN
-895 RCQGKL
+895 RCQGKTA
-901 PPYISLQRWVLSAY
+901 PYISLQRWVLSAY
-915 LADICTYAN
+915 LAEICAYAN

-1037 HVAGLRERIRS
+1037 HVAALRERIRS
-1048 GIEVIASD
+1048 GLQVIASD

-1063 GSTALP
+1063 GSTAMP